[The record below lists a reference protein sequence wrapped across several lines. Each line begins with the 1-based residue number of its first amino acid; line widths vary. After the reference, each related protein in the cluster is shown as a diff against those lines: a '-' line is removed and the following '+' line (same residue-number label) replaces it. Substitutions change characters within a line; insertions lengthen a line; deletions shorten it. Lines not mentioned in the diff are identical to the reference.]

1 MPQIFTTFEEVQLQD
16 NGKIELRKEQLE
28 AIKAAKDRFKQKAG
42 NKFLWNAKMRF
53 GKTVCAL
60 QLAKELGYRRILIVT
75 HRPTVNR
82 EWMEAY
88 QERFADVMPQYSYGT
103 KSDTQSEGTDFNT
116 LKKRI
121 VETENSHFLFFA
133 SMQYLRRSNLVGGDN
148 NEQLKKDIM
157 TYDWDLVIVDEA
169 HEGTR
174 TELGQKVL
182 EYLEHKTT
190 LVKDEKDTRML
201 HLSGTP
207 FNLYEDFQNN
217 EIYTWDY
224 VDEQTAKN
232 TWPRDNKEKN
242 DQKEGKPNPY
252 AVLPHMNILTF
263 SLASVFDKYIEEG
276 GTFKFRD
283 FFRTKSGSDIL
294 EEERGKFVHEEE
306 VREFIAKLRGKDDDN
321 NFPFSNDEFR
331 KAFRHTLWI
340 VPGVKE
346 AKALKTLLKEDKVFR
361 NFEVVNVAGNNDD
374 ELKDSALDSVLTAIT
389 DQPDQTRTIT
399 LSCGRLTT
407 GTTVK
412 PWTAVLYLKG
422 SEDTKAATYMQTI
435 FRVQSPCF
443 IGNKMKT
450 ECYVFDFDYQR
461 TLKVVAETAKYST
474 IAKKASNQDEVKE
487 LTQDEL
493 DKKNMQAFL
502 DCCIVKPLVPFTEDG
517 AVMTEFNV
525 ESIFKRLESV
535 YVDRLV
541 TSGFNDKCL
550 YDMTELNKID
560 KAIIKKL
567 GDNGGI
573 ADHIK
578 EERGSTNVGEAIDAN
593 DLTEEQKKIIEENK
607 KKIREE
613 MERRRKEKW
622 DALTQEEQDEELN
635 KRARR
640 AMERKEFKARVANIR
655 GISLRIPLLMFG
667 GSDKDNAKTPLTV
680 DNFTQLIS
688 DESWKEF
695 MPKKITK
702 KDFDDIRKVFKAT
715 RFEEAGKKY
724 RALAKEADDMHI
736 EDRMERITTIHG
748 WFKNPDKETVLTPWN
763 VVNMHLHTAL
773 GGYSFFDPQD
783 YKSPVMKDVT
793 VKDENGNEVLDENG
807 NVRTESVEITVT
819 ERPAIRDGIT
829 NEVFGVYDKGKDA
842 IQTQILEINSK
853 TGLYPLY
860 MAYTLYRMQLEAYK
874 QESEKETTEERKL
887 YKDIDNLS
895 VEEEQATWDNVIKN
909 NIFVICNTKMAAQI
923 TFRTLMGFRDE
934 DKNQHHIKTTNLV
947 ERASKD
953 SKRAELIKELKSGKF
968 WGVTDKQ
975 MKFNA
980 IVGNPPYQ
988 GNSSAQL
995 YPLFYLL
1002 SIELGEIVTL
1012 IFPTGWQKPCAPTA
1026 KGLARMNKPEIKN
1039 DRQIVLIDNR
1049 HNVFPGI
1056 SGAAEINII
1065 LWKKGYN
1072 NCLEGSQQFYEEGEN
1087 AHVEYLVC
1095 DQSKSNKPEQLR
1107 ELSSLVKGKEKKFK
1121 QLQVSSRTPFGLES
1135 DAFKDVIKYGLPPIE
1150 DSEPKEDTDLKIYG
1164 SLNKQGAI
1172 RYVRRN
1178 YPLPKKHKSFDKY
1191 KVLIP
1196 CAWGNMSEEKNGY
1209 GGSFGEII
1217 IAKPYEICTKTYTVS
1232 GCFETKDSACK
1243 HAKYLLTRFA
1253 RGLLYLNK
1261 FGIQASHTAFI
1272 EVPSQTYSEEWWDLS
1287 IEEID
1292 KKLIEKYVDDPNEQ
1306 VKMFNFLKENIQTR
1320 KEEYIRN
1327 FK

>member
-1 MPQIFTTFEEVQLQD
+1 MPQIFTTFEEVQYQD

-28 AIKAAKDRFKQKAG
+28 AIKAAKDRFKQKSG
-42 NKFLWNAKMRF
+42 CKFLWNAKMRF

-75 HRPTVNR
+75 HRPTVNK
-82 EWMEAY
+82 EWLEAY
-88 QERFADVMPQYSYGT
+88 EERFSDVISQYSYGT
-103 KSDTQSEGTDFNT
+103 KSDTQSDGTDFYT
-116 LKKRI
+116 LKKKI
-121 VETENSHFLFFA
+121 NETVTSHFLFFA

-182 EYLEHKTT
+182 EYLEHKTN
-190 LVKDEKDTRML
+190 LAKDEKDTRML

-207 FNLYEDFQNN
+207 FNLYEDFKDN

-224 VDEQTAKN
+224 VDEQTAKK
-232 TWPRDNKEKN
+232 TWYDDPFHA
-242 DQKEGKPNPY
+242 GLPNPY

-263 SLASVFDKYIEEG
+263 SLASVFDKFKEES

-283 FFRTKSGSDIL
+283 FFRTKTGSDIP
-294 EEERGKFVHEEE
+294 EEERGKFVHEED

-331 KAFRHTLWI
+331 KSFRHTLWI

-346 AKALKTLLKEDKVFR
+346 ARALKNLLKEDKVFSKF
-361 NFEVVNVAGNNDD
+361 NVVNVAGNNDD

-399 LSCGRLTT
+399 LSCGKLTT

-474 IAKKASNQDEVKE
+474 IAKKVSNKDEVKE

-493 DKKNMQAFL
+493 DRKNMQAFL
-502 DCCIVKPLVPFTEDG
+502 NCCNVKPLVPFTEDG

-550 YDMTELNKID
+550 YDMSELNKID
-560 KAIIKKL
+560 KSIIDNI
-567 GDNGGI
+567 GDHGGA
-573 ADHIK
+573 ADHIEGDK
-578 EERGSTNVGEAIDAN
+578 RVKGVGDAIDVN
-593 DLTEEQKKIIEENK
+593 NLTEEQKKAIEETK
-607 KKIREE
+607 RKLRKE
-613 MERRRKEKW
+613 MEEKRKEKW
-622 DALTQEEQDEELN
+622 DALTQEEQDRILEE
-635 KRARR
+635 RARR
-640 AMERKEFKARVANIR
+640 AMERKEFKDRVSNIR

-667 GSDKDNAKTPLTV
+667 GADKGNNSKTPLTV
-680 DNFTQLIS
+680 NNFTKLIT
-688 DESWKEF
+688 DESWNEF
-695 MPKKITK
+695 MPKGITK
-702 KDFDDIRKVFKAT
+702 DDFNKIRKVFKAT

-724 RALAKEADDMHI
+724 RALAAEADDMHI
-736 EDRMERITTIHG
+736 DDRMERITTIHS

-783 YKSPVMKDVT
+783 YKSPVMKDIT
-793 VKDENGNEVLDENG
+793 VKDENGNVVFDENG
-807 NVRTESVEITVT
+807 NAKTESVEISVT
-819 ERPAIRDGIT
+819 EQPAHREGIT
-829 NEVFGVYDKGKDA
+829 NEVFGVYDPGKDA
-842 IQTQILEINSK
+842 ILTQILEINSK

-860 MAYTLYRMQLEAYK
+860 MAYNLYRLQMDAYIR
-874 QESEKETTEERKL
+874 EKA
-887 YKDIDNLS
+887 YDDIENLS

-923 TFRTLMGFRDE
+923 TYRTLMGFRDE
-934 DKNQHHIKTTNLV
+934 NKGQHHIKTTQLV
-947 ERASKD
+947 ERASKED
-953 SKRAELIKELKSGKF
+953 KRTELIKELKSGKF
-968 WGVTDKQ
+968 WGLKDKQ

-988 GNSSAQL
+988 QGDNNNPIYHLFIGIAKELQPSCISLITPSRWFAGGRRELTSFRNEMANDCHIRSMVNFINGKEVFPTSSTGSVNFFVWDKNYNGECAFTSTLYGKSKTTYRRLNEFININVVVGNNIAL
-995 YPLFYLL
+995 
-1002 SIELGEIVTL
+1002 EIVRKVMSKNEAK
-1012 IFPTGWQKPCAPTA
+1012 FSDNVKPY
-1026 KGLARMNKPEIKN
+1026 M
-1039 DRQIVLIDNR
+1039 
-1049 HNVFPGI
+1049 
-1056 SGAAEINII
+1056 
-1065 LWKKGYN
+1065 
-1072 NCLEGSQQFYEEGEN
+1072 
-1087 AHVEYLVC
+1087 
-1095 DQSKSNKPEQLR
+1095 
-1107 ELSSLVKGKEKKFK
+1107 
-1121 QLQVSSRTPFGLES
+1121 PFGLRSYERGQKIQSPDSVALYTS
-1135 DAFKDVIKYGLPPIE
+1135 DGIFYRERDEVPEGKEYI
-1150 DSEPKEDTDLKIYG
+1150 DSYKIMTSKLLAEHAGEPD
-1164 SLNKQGAI
+1164 
-1172 RYVRRN
+1172 
-1178 YPLPKKHKSFDKY
+1178 KSGRY
-1191 KVLIP
+1191 KVLSRTEIIKP
-1196 CAWGNMSEEKNGY
+1196 CTACTESYLILADSKDK
-1209 GGSFGEII
+1209 GEIENCFS
-1217 IAKPYEICTKTYTVS
+1217 YCT
-1232 GCFETKDSACK
+1232 TKFFRFLLLQAMSSINMTSDVFVFVPNQDFSRK
-1243 HAKYLLTRFA
+1243 WTDKDLYAKYELSEDEIST
-1253 RGLLYLNK
+1253 
-1261 FGIQASHTAFI
+1261 I
-1272 EVPSQTYSEEWWDLS
+1272 ES
-1287 IEEID
+1287 
-1292 KKLIEKYVDDPNEQ
+1292 LIKS
-1306 VKMFNFLKENIQTR
+1306 F
-1320 KEEYIRN
+1320 
-1327 FK
+1327 

>member
-1 MPQIFTTFEEVQLQD
+1 MPQIFTTFEEVQCQD
-16 NGKIELRKEQLE
+16 KGKIELRKEQLD
-28 AIKAAKDRFKQKAG
+28 AIKDAKNRFKQKAG

-75 HRPTVNR
+75 HRPTVNK
-82 EWMEAY
+82 EWLEAY
-88 QERFADVMPQYSYGT
+88 EERFSDVISQYSYGT
-103 KSDTQSEGTDFNT
+103 KSDTQSEGTDFYT
-116 LKKRI
+116 LKRKI
-121 VETENSHFLFFA
+121 SETKNSHFLFFA

-148 NEQLKKDIM
+148 KEQLKKDIM

-174 TELGQKVL
+174 TELGQRVL

-190 LVKDEKDTRML
+190 LSKDEKDTRML

-207 FNLYEDFQNN
+207 FNLYEDFKNN

-232 TWPRDNKEKN
+232 TWYDDPAH
-242 DQKEGKPNPY
+242 EGLPNPY

-263 SLASVFDKYIEEG
+263 SLASVFDKFIEEG

-283 FFRTKSGSDIL
+283 FFRTKTGSDIP
-294 EEERGKFVHEEE
+294 EDERGKFVHEEE

-346 AKALKTLLKEDKVFR
+346 AKALKKLLKQDKVFSK
-361 NFEVVNVAGNNDD
+361 FEVVNVAGNNDD
-374 ELKDSALDSVLTAIT
+374 ESKDSALDAVLSAIT

-399 LSCGRLTT
+399 LSCGKLTT

-443 IGNKMKT
+443 MGNKMKT

-474 IAKKASNQDEVKE
+474 IAKKASNKDEVKE

-493 DKKNMQAFL
+493 DKKNMKAFL
-502 DCCIVKPLVPFTEDG
+502 DCCNVKPLVPFTEDG

-560 KAIIKKL
+560 KSIIDNI
-567 GDNGGI
+567 GDNGGA
-573 ADHIK
+573 ADHIEGDK
-578 EERGSTNVGEAIDAN
+578 RVKGVGEAIDAN
-593 DLTEEQKKIIEENK
+593 NLTEEQKKAIEEAK
-607 KKIREE
+607 KKLRKE
-613 MERRRKEKW
+613 MEEKRKEKW
-622 DALTQEEQDEELN
+622 DALTQEEQDKILEE
-635 KRARR
+635 RARR
-640 AMERKEFKARVANIR
+640 AMERKEFKDRVSNIR

-667 GSDKDNAKTPLTV
+667 GADKGNTKTPLTV
-680 DNFTQLIS
+680 DNFTELIS
-688 DESWKEF
+688 DESWNEF
-695 MPKKITK
+695 MPKGISKNDFK
-702 KDFDDIRKVFKAT
+702 KIRKVFKAT

-724 RALAKEADDMHI
+724 RALAIEADDMHI
-736 EDRMERITTIHG
+736 DDRMDRITTIHS

-783 YKSPVMKDVT
+783 YKSPVMKEAP
-793 VKDENGNEVLDENG
+793 VKDDNG
-807 NVRTESVEITVT
+807 NVVLDDNGNVKTEPIEIAVT
-819 ERPAIRDGIT
+819 EQPAYREGIT
-829 NEVFGVYDKGKDA
+829 NEVFGTYDSGKDA
-842 IQTQILEINSK
+842 IQTRILEINSK

-860 MAYTLYRMQLEAYK
+860 MAYSLYRLQMDAYIR
-874 QESEKETTEERKL
+874 EKA
-887 YKDIDNLS
+887 YDDIDNLS
-895 VEEEQATWDNVIKN
+895 VDEEQATWDNVIKN

-923 TFRTLMGFRDE
+923 TFRTLMGFRNE
-934 DKNQHHIKTTNLV
+934 DKGQHHIKTTNLV

-953 SKRAELIKELKSGKF
+953 DKRAELITELKSSKF
-968 WGVTDKQ
+968 WGVTDET
-975 MKFNA
+975 MTFNA
-980 IVGNPPYQ
+980 VVGNPPYQ
-988 GNSSAQL
+988 GKSSAQL

-1002 SIELGEIVTL
+1002 STELGNNVSL

-1026 KGLARMNKPEIKN
+1026 KGLARMNKPEIKE
-1039 DRQIVLIDNR
+1039 DKQIVFIDVR

-1065 LWKKGYN
+1065 LWKKNSDNQLDGNQLIYTDGIN
-1072 NCLEGSQQFYEEGEN
+1072 PVETHLEWEQDKNDKPLEIRKLAE
-1087 AHVEYLVC
+1087 LVAKYPGF
-1095 DQSKSNKPEQLR
+1095 KSMKDIVSHRSPYGLDTDVFLKPE
-1107 ELSSLVKGKEKKFK
+1107 KYN
-1121 QLQVSSRTPFGLES
+1121 LQPIVDEQP
-1135 DAFKDVIKYGLPPIE
+1135 KYAN
-1150 DSEPKEDTDLKIYG
+1150 DLKVYG
-1164 SLNKQGAI
+1164 NLGRSTRTI
-1172 RYVRRN
+1172 RYIRRD
-1178 YPLPKKHKSFDKY
+1178 YKLPSKVEKAMLDTIERY
-1191 KVLIP
+1191 KIFFP
-1196 CAWGNMSEEKNGY
+1196 NAWGNMDEKSGL
-1209 GGSFGEII
+1209 GGSFSNII
-1217 IAKPYEICTKTYTVS
+1217 IASPFEICTQTYNVT
-1232 GCFETKDSACK
+1232 GCFDTKKHAEY

-1253 RGLLYLNK
+1253 RALLYANK
-1261 FGIQASHTAFI
+1261 SGRHASLDSFLAVPIQDFQ
-1272 EVPSQTYSEEWWDLS
+1272 EDWWDKS
-1287 IEEID
+1287 IEEIEHH
-1292 KKLIEKYVDDPNEQ
+1292 LFEKYHIPSTI
-1306 VKMFNFLKENIQTR
+1306 ENYVYKNVQKR
-1320 KEEYIRN
+1320 EEDYIIN
-1327 FK
+1327 YSNV

>member
-16 NGKIELRKEQLE
+16 NGRIELRKEQLE
-28 AIKAAKDRFKQKAG
+28 AIKEAKDHFKQKAG
-42 NKFLWNAKMRF
+42 YKFLWNAKMRF

-75 HRPTVNR
+75 HRPTVNK
-82 EWMEAY
+82 EWLEAY
-88 QERFADVMPQYSYGT
+88 EERFSDVIPQYSYGT
-103 KSDTQSEGTDFNT
+103 KSDTQSEGTDFYT

-121 VETENSHFLFFA
+121 VETETFHFLFFA

-148 NEQLKKDIM
+148 SEQLKKDIM

-190 LVKDEKDTRML
+190 LAKDEKDTRML

-207 FNLYEDFQNN
+207 FNLYEDFKDN
-217 EIYTWDY
+217 EIFTWDY

-232 TWPRDNKEKN
+232 TWPRDEKEKQ

-263 SLASVFDKYIEEG
+263 SLASVFDKFIEEG

-283 FFRTKSGSDIL
+283 FFRTKTGSNIP

-346 AKALKTLLKEDKVFR
+346 AKALKTLLMEDRVFR

-374 ELKDSALDSVLTAIT
+374 ELKDSALDSVLSAIT

-443 IGNKMKT
+443 IGNKMKK

-474 IAKKASNQDEVKE
+474 IAKKASNQEEEVKE

-502 DCCIVKPLVPFTEDG
+502 DCCNVKPLVPFTEDG
-517 AVMTEFNV
+517 AFMTEFNV
-525 ESIFKRLESV
+525 ESIFKRLEAV

-541 TSGFNDKCL
+541 TSGFNDNCL
-550 YDMTELNKID
+550 YDMVELNKID
-560 KAIIKKL
+560 KTLIEEIGK
-567 GDNGGI
+567 GGGA
-573 ADHIK
+573 ADHIP
-578 EERGSTNVGEAIDAN
+578 GEKRKNPGDAIDVN
-593 DLTEEQKKIIEENK
+593 NLTDEQKKEIEEIK
-607 KKIREE
+607 KKQRAELIKKQ
-613 MERRRKEKW
+613 KEKW
-622 DALTQEEQDEELN
+622 DSLTPEQQEEELN
-635 KRARR
+635 KRAQK
-640 AMERKEFKARVANIR
+640 AIQRKEFKNRVSNIR
-655 GISLRIPLLMFG
+655 GIALRIPLLMFG
-667 GSDKDNAKTPLTV
+667 GSDNPNSKGHLTV
-680 DNFTQLIS
+680 DKFTEQIT
-688 DESWKEF
+688 DESWAEF
-695 MPKKITK
+695 MPKDITK
-702 KDFDDIRKVFKAT
+702 DKFKEIRKVFKPT

-736 EDRMERITTIHG
+736 EDRMERITTIHS

-783 YKSPVMKDVT
+783 YKSPVMKEVA
-793 VKDENGNEVLDENG
+793 VKDENGQDICDEYG
-807 NVRTESVEITVT
+807 NVRTESVEISVT
-819 ERPAIRDGIT
+819 EQPAYREGIT
-829 NEVFGVYDKGKDA
+829 KEVFGVYDSGKDA
-842 IQTQILEINSK
+842 IQTHILEINSK

-860 MAYTLYRMQLEAYK
+860 MAYNLYRQQMDAYIR
-874 QESEKETTEERKL
+874 EKA
-887 YKDIDNLS
+887 YDDVDNLS

-923 TFRTLMGFRDE
+923 TYRTLMGFRDE
-934 DKNQHHIKTTNLV
+934 DKNPSHIKTTQLV
-947 ERASKD
+947 KLASKD
-953 SKRAELIKELKSGKF
+953 DSRKNLIKELLSCKF
-968 WGVTDKQ
+968 WGINGNE

>member
-1 MPQIFTTFEEVQLQD
+1 MPQIFTTFEEVQCQD
-16 NGKIELRKEQLE
+16 KGKIELRKEQLD
-28 AIKAAKDRFKQKAG
+28 AIKDAKNRFKQKAG

-75 HRPTVNR
+75 HRPTVNK
-82 EWMEAY
+82 EWLEAY
-88 QERFADVMPQYSYGT
+88 EERFSDVISQYSYGT
-103 KSDTQSEGTDFNT
+103 KSDTQSEGTDFYT
-116 LKKRI
+116 LKRKI
-121 VETENSHFLFFA
+121 SETKNSHFLFFA

-148 NEQLKKDIM
+148 KEQLKKDIM

-174 TELGQKVL
+174 TELGQRVL

-190 LVKDEKDTRML
+190 LSKDEKDTRML

-207 FNLYEDFQNN
+207 FNLYEDFKNN

-232 TWPRDNKEKN
+232 TWYDDPAH
-242 DQKEGKPNPY
+242 EGLPNPY

-263 SLASVFDKYIEEG
+263 SLASVFDKFIEEG

-283 FFRTKSGSDIL
+283 FFRTKTGSDIP
-294 EEERGKFVHEEE
+294 EDERGKFVHEEE

-346 AKALKTLLKEDKVFR
+346 AKALKKLLKQDKVFSK
-361 NFEVVNVAGNNDD
+361 FEVVNVAGNNDD
-374 ELKDSALDSVLTAIT
+374 ESKDSALDAVLSAIT

-399 LSCGRLTT
+399 LSCGKLTT

-443 IGNKMKT
+443 MGNKMKT

-474 IAKKASNQDEVKE
+474 IAKKASNKDEVKE

-493 DKKNMQAFL
+493 DKKNMKAFL
-502 DCCIVKPLVPFTEDG
+502 DCCNVKPLVPFTEDG

-560 KAIIKKL
+560 KSIIDNI
-567 GDNGGI
+567 GDNGGA
-573 ADHIK
+573 ADHIEGDK
-578 EERGSTNVGEAIDAN
+578 RVKGVGEAIDAN
-593 DLTEEQKKIIEENK
+593 NLTEEQKKAIEEAK
-607 KKIREE
+607 KKLRKE
-613 MERRRKEKW
+613 MEQKRKEKW
-622 DALTQEEQDEELN
+622 DALTQEEQDKILEE
-635 KRARR
+635 RARR
-640 AMERKEFKARVANIR
+640 AMERKEFKDRVSNIR

-667 GSDKDNAKTPLTV
+667 GADKGNTKTPLTV
-680 DNFTQLIS
+680 DNFTELIS
-688 DESWKEF
+688 DESWNEF
-695 MPKKITK
+695 MPKGISKNDFK
-702 KDFDDIRKVFKAT
+702 KIRKVFKAT

-724 RALAKEADDMHI
+724 RALAIEADDMHI
-736 EDRMERITTIHG
+736 DDRMDRITTIHS

-783 YKSPVMKDVT
+783 YKSPVMKEAP
-793 VKDENGNEVLDENG
+793 VKDDNG
-807 NVRTESVEITVT
+807 NVVLDDNGNVKTEPIEIAVT
-819 ERPAIRDGIT
+819 EQPAYRDGIT
-829 NEVFGVYDKGKDA
+829 NEVFGTYDSGKDA
-842 IQTQILEINSK
+842 IQTRILEINSK

-860 MAYTLYRMQLEAYK
+860 MAYNLYRLQMDAYIR
-874 QESEKETTEERKL
+874 EKA
-887 YKDIDNLS
+887 YDDIDNLS
-895 VEEEQATWDNVIKN
+895 VDEEQATWDNVIKN

-923 TFRTLMGFRDE
+923 TFRTLMGFRNE
-934 DKNQHHIKTTNLV
+934 DKGQHHIKTTNLV
-947 ERASKD
+947 ERASND
-953 SKRAELIKELKSGKF
+953 KERTFLVENLKSGTF
-968 WGVTDKQ
+968 WDLDIET
-975 MKFNA
+975 MNFNA
-980 IVGNPPYQ
+980 VVGNPPYQ
-988 GNSSAQL
+988 GSARVQL
-995 YPLFYLL
+995 YPTFYQLA
-1002 SIELGEIVTL
+1002 IQLGDIATL

-1026 KGLARMNKPEIKN
+1026 KGLYKMNNPETKA
-1039 DRQIVLIDNR
+1039 DKQIVFLDNR

-1056 SGAAEINII
+1056 SGANEINII
-1065 LWKKGYN
+1065 LWKHGFDNGYDGKQLLLTDGEAPQLVQLQWIQTN
-1072 NCLEGSQQFYEEGEN
+1072 EGKPVEIQAAAEAVKQVEGDNFKSVSDIVSAKDPFGIPTDLFTKPTKYGKSPSDFKEEKQTESDIRIFGGIDHKRAERY
-1087 AHVEYLVC
+1087 VSS
-1095 DQSKSNKPEQLR
+1095 DFSMKSN
-1107 ELSSLVKGKEKKFK
+1107 
-1121 QLQVSSRTPFGLES
+1121 
-1135 DAFKDVIKYGLPPIE
+1135 
-1150 DSEPKEDTDLKIYG
+1150 DSI
-1164 SLNKQGAI
+1164 S
-1172 RYVRRN
+1172 
-1178 YPLPKKHKSFDKY
+1178 KY
-1191 KVLIP
+1191 KVFVP
-1196 CAWGNMSEEKNGY
+1196 WAWGNMDENAGL
-1209 GGSFGEII
+1209 GGAYADII
-1217 IAKPYEICTKTYTVS
+1217 IAEKNDVCSMTYNTCGQYEDYDTAK
-1232 GCFETKDSACK
+1232 KQ
-1243 HAKYLLTRFA
+1243 AKYMMTTFF
-1253 RGLLYLNK
+1253 RGLLFNSK
-1261 FGIQASHTAFI
+1261 DVKTSSKTA
-1272 EVPSQTYSEEWWDLS
+1272 YSSIPVQSFEEEWWNES
-1287 IEEID
+1287 IEIID
-1292 KKLIEKYVDDPNEQ
+1292 KKLFEKYGILELY
-1306 VKMFNFLKENIQTR
+1306 KFFKGNIQF
-1320 KEEYIRN
+1320 KNEANIDN

>member
-1 MPQIFTTFEEVQLQD
+1 MPQIFTTFEEVQCQD

-75 HRPTVNR
+75 HRPPVNK
-82 EWMEAY
+82 EWLEAY
-88 QERFADVMPQYSYGT
+88 EERFSDVISQYNYGT
-103 KSDTQSEGTDFNT
+103 KSDTQSEGTDFYT
-116 LKKRI
+116 LKRKI
-121 VETENSHFLFFA
+121 TETETSHFLFFA

-190 LVKDEKDTRML
+190 LAKDEKDTRML

-207 FNLYEDFQNN
+207 FNLYEDFKNN

-232 TWPRDNKEKN
+232 TWYDDPFHA
-242 DQKEGKPNPY
+242 GMPNPY

-263 SLASVFDKYIEEG
+263 DLSSVFDKFLEG
-276 GTFKFRD
+276 TGQNKVFKFKD
-283 FFRTKSGSDIL
+283 FFRTKTGSDIPA
-294 EEERGKFVHEEE
+294 EERGKFVHEDD

-321 NFPFSNDEFR
+321 NFPFSNEDFR

-346 AKALKTLLKEDKVFR
+346 AKALKALLKEDKVFGAVKGGKPV
-361 NFEVVNVAGNNDD
+361 FEIVNVAGNNDD
-374 ELKDSALDSVLTAIT
+374 ESKDSALDAVLSAIT

-399 LSCGRLTT
+399 LSCGKLTT
-407 GTTVK
+407 GTTIK

-474 IAKKASNQDEVKE
+474 IAKKASNNDDVEE

-493 DKKNMQAFL
+493 DKKNMKAFL
-502 DCCIVKPLVPFTEDG
+502 DCCNVKPLVPFTEDG

-560 KAIIKKL
+560 KSIIDNI
-567 GDNGGI
+567 GDHGGA
-573 ADHIK
+573 ADHIEGDK
-578 EERGSTNVGEAIDAN
+578 RVKGVGDAIDAN
-593 DLTEEQKKIIEENK
+593 NLTEEQKKAIEEAK
-607 KKIREE
+607 KKLRKE
-613 MERRRKEKW
+613 MEEKRKEKW
-622 DALTQEEQDEELN
+622 DALTQEEQDRILEE
-635 KRARR
+635 RARK
-640 AMERKEFKARVANIR
+640 AMERKEFKDRVSNIR

-667 GSDKDNAKTPLTV
+667 GADKGNTKTPLTV
-680 DNFTQLIS
+680 DNFTKLIT
-688 DESWKEF
+688 DESWNEF
-695 MPKKITK
+695 MPKEITK
-702 KDFDDIRKVFKAT
+702 EDFNKIRKVFKAT

-724 RALAKEADDMHI
+724 RALAIEADDMHI
-736 EDRMERITTIHG
+736 DDRMERITTIHS

-783 YKSPVMKDVT
+783 YKSPVMKDAP
-793 VKDENGNEVLDENG
+793 VKDDNGNVVLDENG
-807 NVRTESVEITVT
+807 NVKTEPVETSIT
-819 ERPAIRDGIT
+819 EQPAYREGIT
-829 NEVFGVYDKGKDA
+829 DEVFGKYDCGKDA
-842 IQTQILEINSK
+842 IQTRILEINSK

-860 MAYTLYRMQLEAYK
+860 MAYNLYRLQMDAYIR
-874 QESEKETTEERKL
+874 EKA
-887 YKDIDNLS
+887 YDDIENLS
-895 VEEEQATWDNVIKN
+895 VAEEQATWDNVIKN

-934 DKNQHHIKTTNLV
+934 DKGQHHIKTTNLV
-947 ERASKD
+947 ERASNDKD
-953 SKRAELIKELKSGKF
+953 RTILVENLKSGTF
-968 WGVTDKQ
+968 WGLDIDT
-975 MKFNA
+975 MNFNA
-980 IVGNPPYQ
+980 VVGNPPYQ
-988 GNSSAQL
+988 GSARVQL
-995 YPLFYLL
+995 YPTFYQLA
-1002 SIELGEIVTL
+1002 IQLGDIATL

-1026 KGLARMNKPEIKN
+1026 KGLFKMNNPETKA
-1039 DRQIVLIDNR
+1039 DKQIVFLDNR

-1056 SGAAEINII
+1056 SGASEINII
-1065 LWKKGYN
+1065 LWKRGYDN
-1072 NCLEGSQQFYEEGEN
+1072 GYDGKQLLYTDGEN
-1087 AHVEYLVC
+1087 P
-1095 DQSKSNKPEQLR
+1095 QS
-1107 ELSSLVKGKEKKFK
+1107 V
-1121 QLQVSSRTPFGLES
+1121 QLQWIQTNEGKPIEIQAAAEAVKEVEGDNFKSVSDIVSAKDPFGIPTDLFTKPTKYGKTASDFKEEKQAEDDIRIFGGIDHKRAERYVSSDFS
-1135 DAFKDVIKYGLPPIE
+1135 MKDNDNV
-1150 DSEPKEDTDLKIYG
+1150 S
-1164 SLNKQGAI
+1164 
-1172 RYVRRN
+1172 
-1178 YPLPKKHKSFDKY
+1178 KY
-1191 KVLIP
+1191 KVFVP
-1196 CAWGNMSEEKNGY
+1196 WAWGNMDENAGL
-1209 GGSFGEII
+1209 GGAYADII
-1217 IAKPYEICTKTYTVS
+1217 IAEKNDVCSMTYNTCGQYDDYETAK
-1232 GCFETKDSACK
+1232 KQ
-1243 HAKYLLTRFA
+1243 AKYMMTTFF
-1253 RGLLYLNK
+1253 RGLLFNSK
-1261 FGIQASHTAFI
+1261 DVKTSSKTAYSSI
-1272 EVPSQTYSEEWWDLS
+1272 PVQTFAEEWWNES
-1287 IEEID
+1287 IEDID
-1292 KKLIEKYVDDPNEQ
+1292 KKLFEKYGISELY
-1306 VKMFNFLKENIQTR
+1306 KFFKENIQFKNETN
-1320 KEEYIRN
+1320 IDN

>member
-1 MPQIFTTFEEVQLQD
+1 MPQIFTTFEEVQCQD

-28 AIKAAKDRFKQKAG
+28 AIKEAKDRFKQKAG

-75 HRPTVNR
+75 HRPTVNK
-82 EWMEAY
+82 EWLEAY
-88 QERFADVMPQYSYGT
+88 EERFSDVISQYSYGT
-103 KSDTQSEGTDFNT
+103 KSDTQSEGTDFYT
-116 LKKRI
+116 LKKKI
-121 VETENSHFLFFA
+121 VETSTSHFLFFA

-182 EYLEHKTT
+182 EYLEHKTN
-190 LVKDEKDTRML
+190 LAPGEKDTRML

-207 FNLYEDFQNN
+207 FNLYDDFNNN

-224 VDEQTAKN
+224 VDEQTAKK
-232 TWPRDNKEKN
+232 TWYDDPFHA
-242 DQKEGKPNPY
+242 GLPNPY

-263 SLASVFDKYIEEG
+263 DLSSVFDKFIEESE
-276 GTFKFRD
+276 TVKLFKFRE
-283 FFRTKSGSDIL
+283 FFRTKTGSDIP

-321 NFPFSNDEFR
+321 NFPFSNEEFR

-346 AKALKTLLKEDKVFR
+346 AKALKALLKEDKVFGAVKGGKPV
-361 NFEVVNVAGNNDD
+361 FDIVNVAGNNDD
-374 ELKDSALDSVLTAIT
+374 ELKDSALDSVLAAIT

-399 LSCGRLTT
+399 LSCGKLTT

-474 IAKKASNQDEVKE
+474 IAKKASNKDEVKE

-502 DCCIVKPLVPFTEDG
+502 DCCNVKPLVPFTEDG

-560 KAIIKKL
+560 KSIIDAI
-567 GDNGGI
+567 GDHGGA
-573 ADHIK
+573 ADHIEGEK
-578 EERGSTNVGEAIDAN
+578 RVKGVGEAIDAN
-593 DLTEEQKKIIEENK
+593 NLTEEQKKAIEEAK
-607 KKIREE
+607 KKLRKE
-613 MERRRKEKW
+613 MEEKRKEKW
-622 DALTQEEQDEELN
+622 DALTQEEQDRILEE
-635 KRARR
+635 RARK
-640 AMERKEFKARVANIR
+640 AMERKEFKDRVSNIR

-667 GSDKDNAKTPLTV
+667 GADKGNTKTPLTV
-680 DNFTQLIS
+680 DNFTKLIT

-695 MPKKITK
+695 MPKEITK
-702 KDFDDIRKVFKAT
+702 DDFNKIRKVFKAT

-724 RALAKEADDMHI
+724 RALAIEADDMHI
-736 EDRMERITTIHG
+736 DDRMERITTIHS

-783 YKSPVMKDVT
+783 YKSPVMKDVA
-793 VKDENGNEVLDENG
+793 VKDESGNEVCDENGNLE
-807 NVRTESVEITVT
+807 TESIEILVSEQPTCR
-819 ERPAIRDGIT
+819 EGIT
-829 NEVFGVYDKGKDA
+829 NKVFGDYDAGKDA
-842 IQTQILEINSK
+842 INTRILEINSK

-874 QESEKETTEERKL
+874 QVDEKESSEKRKL
-887 YKDIDNLS
+887 FKDIDNLS
-895 VEEEQATWDNVIKN
+895 IKEEQAIWDTVIKN
-909 NIFVICNTKMAAQI
+909 NIYVICNTKMAAQI

-934 DKNQHHIKTTNLV
+934 DKGQHHIKTTNLV
-947 ERASKD
+947 ERALD
-953 SKRAELIKELKSGKF
+953 DATRNELIAELRSGEFWSLKDN
-968 WGVTDKQ
+968 T
-975 MKFNA
+975 MNFNA

-988 GNSSAQL
+988 QGDNNNPIYHLFIGIAKELNPSCISLITPSRWFAGGRRELTSFRNEMANDTRIRSMVNFINGKEVFPTSSTGSVNFFVWDRDYCGDCSFTSILYGNSKTTIRRLNEFIDINVVVGNNIALDIIRKVMAKNEPKFSDN
-995 YPLFYLL
+995 
-1002 SIELGEIVTL
+1002 V
-1012 IFPTGWQKPCAPTA
+1012 KPY
-1026 KGLARMNKPEIKN
+1026 M
-1039 DRQIVLIDNR
+1039 
-1049 HNVFPGI
+1049 
-1056 SGAAEINII
+1056 
-1065 LWKKGYN
+1065 
-1072 NCLEGSQQFYEEGEN
+1072 
-1087 AHVEYLVC
+1087 
-1095 DQSKSNKPEQLR
+1095 
-1107 ELSSLVKGKEKKFK
+1107 
-1121 QLQVSSRTPFGLES
+1121 PFGLRSYERGQKVQAPNSIALYTS
-1135 DAFKDVIKYGLPPIE
+1135 DGVFYRDRNEIPEGDDYI
-1150 DSEPKEDTDLKIYG
+1150 DSYKILTSKLLAEHAGEPD
-1164 SLNKQGAI
+1164 
-1172 RYVRRN
+1172 
-1178 YPLPKKHKSFDKY
+1178 KSGRY
-1191 KVLIP
+1191 KVL
-1196 CAWGNMSEEKNGY
+1196 SRT
-1209 GGSFGEII
+1209 EII
-1217 IAKPYEICTKTYTVS
+1217 KPCTACTESYLILADSKDKIEIENCFSYCATKFFRFLLLQAMSSINMTSDVFVFVPNQDFSKAWTD
-1232 GCFETKDSACK
+1232 KDLYS
-1243 HAKYLLTRFA
+1243 KY
-1253 RGLLYLNK
+1253 
-1261 FGIQASHTAFI
+1261 
-1272 EVPSQTYSEEWWDLS
+1272 DLKKD
-1287 IEEID
+1287 EID
-1292 KKLIEKYVDDPNEQ
+1292 TIESLIKP
-1306 VKMFNFLKENIQTR
+1306 F
-1320 KEEYIRN
+1320 
-1327 FK
+1327 

>member
-1 MPQIFTTFEEVQLQD
+1 MPQIFTTFEEVQRQD
-16 NGKIELRKEQLE
+16 NGRIELRKEQLE

-75 HRPTVNR
+75 HRPAVNK
-82 EWMEAY
+82 EWLEAY
-88 QERFADVMPQYSYGT
+88 EERFADVIQQYSYGT
-103 KSDTQSEGTDFNT
+103 KSDTQSEGTDFYT
-116 LKKRI
+116 LKNWI
-121 VETENSHFLFFA
+121 AETEVSHFLFFA
-133 SMQYLRRSNLVGGDN
+133 SMQYLRRSTLVGGDN
-148 NEQLKKDIM
+148 DEQLKKDIM

-190 LVKDEKDTRML
+190 LAQDEKDTRML

-207 FNLYEDFQNN
+207 FNLYEDFEDN

-224 VDEQTAKN
+224 VDEQTAKK
-232 TWPRDNKEKN
+232 TWYDDPFHA
-242 DQKEGKPNPY
+242 GLPNPY

-263 SLASVFDKYIEEG
+263 SLASVFDKFKEEG

-283 FFRTKSGSDIL
+283 FFRTKTGSDIP
-294 EEERGKFVHEEE
+294 EEERGKFVHEDD
-306 VREFIAKLRGKDDDN
+306 VREFIAKLRGKDDNN

-331 KAFRHTLWI
+331 KSFRHTLWI

-346 AKALKTLLKEDKVFR
+346 AKALKALLKEDKVFGAVKGGR
-361 NFEVVNVAGNNDD
+361 PVFEIVNVAGNNDD
-374 ELKDSALDSVLTAIT
+374 ELKDSALDSVLAAIT
-389 DQPDQTRTIT
+389 EQPDQTRTIT
-399 LSCGRLTT
+399 LSCGKLTT

-474 IAKKASNQDEVKE
+474 IAKKASNKDDVTE

-502 DCCIVKPLVPFTEDG
+502 DCCNVKPLVPFTEDG

-560 KAIIKKL
+560 KKIIDDI
-567 GDNGGI
+567 GEGGGG
-573 ADHIK
+573 ADHIPGEK
-578 EERGSTNVGEAIDAN
+578 RVRGVGHAIDAN
-593 DLTEEQKKIIEENK
+593 NLTEEQKKAIEEAK
-607 KKIREE
+607 RKLRAE
-613 MERRRKEKW
+613 MEKKSKEKW
-622 DALTQEEQDEELN
+622 DALTQEEQDRILEE
-635 KRARR
+635 RARK
-640 AMERKEFKARVANIR
+640 AMERKEFKDRVSNIR

-667 GSDKDNAKTPLTV
+667 GADKGNTKTPLTV
-680 DNFTQLIS
+680 DNFTRLIT

-695 MPKKITK
+695 MPKGLTK
-702 KDFDDIRKVFKAT
+702 DDFNKIRKVFKAT

-724 RALAKEADDMHI
+724 RALAKEADNMHI
-736 EDRMERITTIHG
+736 DERMARITTIHS

-783 YKSPVMKDVT
+783 YKSPVMKDVA
-793 VKDENGNEVLDENG
+793 VKDENGNEVYDENG
-807 NVRTESVEITVT
+807 NLRKESVEISVT
-819 ERPAIRDGIT
+819 EKPAYREGIT
-829 NEVFGVYDKGKDA
+829 REVFGVYDSGKDA
-842 IQTQILEINSK
+842 IQTRILEINSK

-860 MAYTLYRMQLEAYK
+860 MAYYLYRLQMDAYIR
-874 QESEKETTEERKL
+874 ENV
-887 YKDIDNLS
+887 YDDVDNLS

-923 TFRTLMGFRDE
+923 TFRTLMGFRNE
-934 DKNQHHIKTTNLV
+934 DKGQHHIKTT
-947 ERASKD
+947 
-953 SKRAELIKELKSGKF
+953 ELIKQASNDKDRATLVANLKSGKF
-968 WGVTDKQ
+968 WGITNEN
-975 MKFNA
+975 MFFNA

-988 GNSSAQL
+988 GSARVQL
-995 YPLFYLL
+995 YPTFYQLA
-1002 SIELGEIVTL
+1002 IQLGKIVTL

-1026 KGLARMNKPEIKN
+1026 KGLFKMNNPETKA
-1039 DRQIVLIDNR
+1039 DKQIVYLDNR

-1056 SGAAEINII
+1056 SGANEINII
-1065 LWKKGYN
+1065 LWKKGYDN
-1072 NCLEGSQQFYEEGEN
+1072 GYDGKQLVLSDGEN
-1087 AHVEYLVC
+1087 PQLIQLNWV
-1095 DQSKSNKPEQLR
+1095 QSNDGKPLQIQEAAEAVKNFEGDRFKS
-1107 ELSSLVKGKEKKFK
+1107 
-1121 QLQVSSRTPFGLES
+1121 VSDIISAKDPFG
-1135 DAFKDVIKYGLPPIE
+1135 IP
-1150 DSEPKEDTDLKIYG
+1150 TDLFTKPTKY
-1164 SLNKQGAI
+1164 NKTIADFRVEKQDQKDIRIFGGIEHKRAE
-1172 RYVRRN
+1172 RYVN
-1178 YPLPKKHKSFDKY
+1178 SDFPMKENPTIGKY
-1191 KVLIP
+1191 KVFVP
-1196 CAWGNMSEEKNGY
+1196 WAWGNMDEKAGL
-1209 GGSFGEII
+1209 GGAYADII
-1217 IAKPYEICTKTYTVS
+1217 IAERNDVCSMTYNTCGQYDDYE
-1232 GCFETKDSACK
+1232 SAK
-1243 HAKYLLTRFA
+1243 KQAKYMMTTFF
-1253 RGLLYLNK
+1253 RGLLFNSKDVKTSSKAAYSSIP
-1261 FGIQASHTAFI
+1261 IQNFL
-1272 EVPSQTYSEEWWDLS
+1272 EEWWDDT
-1287 IEEID
+1287 ID
-1292 KKLIEKYVDDPNEQ
+1292 VIDQKLFEKYGISELYTYFRD
-1306 VKMFNFLKENIQTR
+1306 NIQI
-1320 KEEYIRN
+1320 KDESNIVNFRN
-1327 FK
+1327 

>member
-1 MPQIFTTFEEVQLQD
+1 MPQIFTTFEEVQCQD
-16 NGKIELRKEQLE
+16 NGKIELRKEQLQ
-28 AIKAAKDRFKQKAG
+28 AIKEAKDRFKQKAG

-75 HRPTVNR
+75 HRPTVNK
-82 EWMEAY
+82 EWLEAY
-88 QERFADVMPQYSYGT
+88 EERFSDVISQYNYGT
-103 KSDTQSEGTDFNT
+103 KSDTQSEGTDFYT
-116 LKKRI
+116 LKRKI
-121 VETENSHFLFFA
+121 TETETSHFLFFA

-190 LVKDEKDTRML
+190 LAKDEKDTRML

-207 FNLYEDFQNN
+207 FNLYEDFKNN

-232 TWPRDNKEKN
+232 TWYDDPFHA
-242 DQKEGKPNPY
+242 GMPNPY

-263 SLASVFDKYIEEG
+263 DLSSVFDKFLEG
-276 GTFKFRD
+276 TGQNKVFKFKD
-283 FFRTKSGSDIL
+283 FFRTKTGSDIPA
-294 EEERGKFVHEEE
+294 EERGKFVHEDD

-321 NFPFSNDEFR
+321 NFPFSNEDFR

-346 AKALKTLLKEDKVFR
+346 AKALKALLKEDKVFGAVKGGKPV
-361 NFEVVNVAGNNDD
+361 FEIVNVAGNNDD
-374 ELKDSALDSVLTAIT
+374 ESKDSALDAVLSAIT

-399 LSCGRLTT
+399 LSCGKLTT
-407 GTTVK
+407 GTTIK

-474 IAKKASNQDEVKE
+474 IAKKASNNDDVEE

-493 DKKNMQAFL
+493 DKKNMKAFL
-502 DCCIVKPLVPFTEDG
+502 DCCNVKPLVPFTEDG

-560 KAIIKKL
+560 KSIIDNI
-567 GDNGGI
+567 GDHGGA
-573 ADHIK
+573 ADHIEGDK
-578 EERGSTNVGEAIDAN
+578 RVKGVGDAIDAN
-593 DLTEEQKKIIEENK
+593 NLTEEQKKAIEEAK
-607 KKIREE
+607 KKLRKE
-613 MERRRKEKW
+613 MEEKRKEKW
-622 DALTQEEQDEELN
+622 DALTQEEQDRILEE
-635 KRARR
+635 RARK
-640 AMERKEFKARVANIR
+640 AMERKEFKDRVSNIR

-667 GSDKDNAKTPLTV
+667 GADKGNTKTPLTV
-680 DNFTQLIS
+680 DNFTKLIT
-688 DESWKEF
+688 DESWNEF
-695 MPKKITK
+695 MPKEITK
-702 KDFDDIRKVFKAT
+702 EDFNKIRKVFKAT

-724 RALAKEADDMHI
+724 RALAIEADDMHI
-736 EDRMERITTIHG
+736 DDRMERITTIHS

-783 YKSPVMKDVT
+783 YKSPVMKDAP
-793 VKDENGNEVLDENG
+793 VKDDNGNVVLDENG
-807 NVRTESVEITVT
+807 NVKTEPVETSVT
-819 ERPAIRDGIT
+819 EQPAYREGIT
-829 NEVFGVYDKGKDA
+829 DEVFGKYDCGKDA
-842 IQTQILEINSK
+842 IQTRILEINSK

-860 MAYTLYRMQLEAYK
+860 MAYNLYRLQMDAYIR
-874 QESEKETTEERKL
+874 EKA
-887 YKDIDNLS
+887 YDDIENLS
-895 VEEEQATWDNVIKN
+895 VAEEQATWDNVIKN

-934 DKNQHHIKTTNLV
+934 DKGQHHIKTTNLV

-953 SKRAELIKELKSGKF
+953 DKRAELITELKSGKF
-968 WGVTDKQ
+968 WGVTDEI
-975 MKFNA
+975 MTFNA
-980 IVGNPPYQ
+980 VVGNPPYQ

-1002 SIELGEIVTL
+1002 SIELGNIVSL

-1039 DRQIVLIDNR
+1039 DKQIVFIDVR

-1065 LWKKGYN
+1065 LWKRDSDNKLAGMQKLLVDGAN
-1072 NCLEGSQQFYEEGEN
+1072 EQNVL
-1087 AHVEYLVC
+1087 LVC
-1095 DQSKSNKPEQLR
+1095 DQAESDKPLELR
-1107 ELSSLVKGKEKKFK
+1107 TLSEYVKAYGNFK
-1121 QLQVSSRTPFGLES
+1121 CVEVSSRTPFGLES
-1135 DAFKDVIKYGLPPIE
+1135 DAFKDVVKYGLSPIE
-1150 DSEPKEDTDLKIYG
+1150 DEVRKEQTDIKIYG
-1164 SLNKQGAI
+1164 SLNKRNAV
-1172 RYVRRN
+1172 RFVRRD
-1178 YPLPKKHKSFDKY
+1178 YKFPKLHPSFDKF

-1196 CAWGNMSEEKNGY
+1196 CAWGNMSEDKNGF
-1209 GGSFGEII
+1209 GGSYGEII
-1217 IAKPYEICTKTYTVS
+1217 IGKKYEVCTKTYTVS
-1232 GCFETKDSACK
+1232 GCFDSEEDAYK

-1261 FGIQASHTAFI
+1261 FGIQASHTAFV
-1272 EVPSQTYSEEWWDLS
+1272 EVPEQSYDEEWWNLS

-1292 KKLIEKYVDDPNEQ
+1292 QKLIEKYVEDKDEQ
-1306 VKMFNFLKENIQTR
+1306 TRLFNFLSNNIQTR
-1320 KEEYIRN
+1320 TELNIRRDKE
-1327 FK
+1327 

>member
-1 MPQIFTTFEEVQLQD
+1 MPQIFTTFEEVQCQD
-16 NGKIELRKEQLE
+16 KGKIELRKEQLD
-28 AIKAAKDRFKQKAG
+28 AIKDAKNRFKQKAG

-75 HRPTVNR
+75 HRPTVNK
-82 EWMEAY
+82 EWLEAY
-88 QERFADVMPQYSYGT
+88 EERFSDVISQYSYGT
-103 KSDTQSEGTDFNT
+103 KSDTQSEGTDFYT
-116 LKKRI
+116 LKRKI
-121 VETENSHFLFFA
+121 SETKNSHFLFFA

-148 NEQLKKDIM
+148 KEQLKKDIM

-174 TELGQKVL
+174 TELGQRVL

-190 LVKDEKDTRML
+190 LSKDEKDTRML

-207 FNLYEDFQNN
+207 FNLYEDFKNN

-232 TWPRDNKEKN
+232 TWYDDPAH
-242 DQKEGKPNPY
+242 EGLPNPY

-263 SLASVFDKYIEEG
+263 SLASVFDKFIEEG

-283 FFRTKSGSDIL
+283 FFRTKTGSDIP
-294 EEERGKFVHEEE
+294 EDERGKFVHEEE

-346 AKALKTLLKEDKVFR
+346 AKALKKLLKQDKVFSK
-361 NFEVVNVAGNNDD
+361 FEVVNVAGNNDD
-374 ELKDSALDSVLTAIT
+374 ESKDSALDAVLSAIT

-399 LSCGRLTT
+399 LSCGKLTT

-443 IGNKMKT
+443 MGNKMKT

-474 IAKKASNQDEVKE
+474 IAKKASNKDEVKE

-493 DKKNMQAFL
+493 DKKNMKAFL
-502 DCCIVKPLVPFTEDG
+502 DCCNVKPLVPFTEDG

-560 KAIIKKL
+560 KSIIDNI
-567 GDNGGI
+567 GDNGGA
-573 ADHIK
+573 ADHIEGDK
-578 EERGSTNVGEAIDAN
+578 RVKGVGEAIDAN
-593 DLTEEQKKIIEENK
+593 NLTEEQKKAIEEAK
-607 KKIREE
+607 KKLRKE
-613 MERRRKEKW
+613 MEEKRKEKW
-622 DALTQEEQDEELN
+622 DALTQEEQDKILEE
-635 KRARR
+635 RARR
-640 AMERKEFKARVANIR
+640 AMERKEFKDRVSNIR

-667 GSDKDNAKTPLTV
+667 GADKGNTKTPLTV
-680 DNFTQLIS
+680 DNFTELIS
-688 DESWKEF
+688 DESWNEF
-695 MPKKITK
+695 MPKGISKNDFK
-702 KDFDDIRKVFKAT
+702 KIRKVFKAT

-724 RALAKEADDMHI
+724 RALAIEADDMHI
-736 EDRMERITTIHG
+736 DDRMDRITTIHS

-783 YKSPVMKDVT
+783 YKSPVMKEAP
-793 VKDENGNEVLDENG
+793 VKDDNG
-807 NVRTESVEITVT
+807 NVVLDDNGNVKTEPIEIAVT
-819 ERPAIRDGIT
+819 EQPAYRDGIT
-829 NEVFGVYDKGKDA
+829 NEVFGTYDSGKDA
-842 IQTQILEINSK
+842 IQTRILEINSK

-860 MAYTLYRMQLEAYK
+860 MAYSLYRLQMDAYIR
-874 QESEKETTEERKL
+874 EKA
-887 YKDIDNLS
+887 YDDIDNLS
-895 VEEEQATWDNVIKN
+895 VDEEQATWDNVIKN

-923 TFRTLMGFRDE
+923 TFRTLMGFRNE
-934 DKNQHHIKTTNLV
+934 DKGQHHIKTTNLV
-947 ERASKD
+947 ERASND
-953 SKRAELIKELKSGKF
+953 KERTFLVENLKSGTF
-968 WGVTDKQ
+968 WDLDIET
-975 MKFNA
+975 MNFNA
-980 IVGNPPYQ
+980 VVGNPPYQ
-988 GNSSAQL
+988 GSARVQL
-995 YPLFYLL
+995 YPTFYQLA
-1002 SIELGEIVTL
+1002 IQLGDIATL

-1026 KGLARMNKPEIKN
+1026 KGLYKMNNPETKA
-1039 DRQIVLIDNR
+1039 DKQIVFLDNR

-1056 SGAAEINII
+1056 SGANEINII
-1065 LWKKGYN
+1065 LWKHGFDNGYDGKQLLLTDGEAPQLVQLQWIQTN
-1072 NCLEGSQQFYEEGEN
+1072 EGKPVEIQAAAEAVKQVEGDNFKSVSDIVSAKDPFGIPTDLFTKPTKYGKSPSDFKEEKQTESDIRIFGGIDHKRAERY
-1087 AHVEYLVC
+1087 VSS
-1095 DQSKSNKPEQLR
+1095 DFSMKSN
-1107 ELSSLVKGKEKKFK
+1107 
-1121 QLQVSSRTPFGLES
+1121 
-1135 DAFKDVIKYGLPPIE
+1135 
-1150 DSEPKEDTDLKIYG
+1150 DSI
-1164 SLNKQGAI
+1164 S
-1172 RYVRRN
+1172 
-1178 YPLPKKHKSFDKY
+1178 KY
-1191 KVLIP
+1191 KVFVP
-1196 CAWGNMSEEKNGY
+1196 WAWGNMDENAGL
-1209 GGSFGEII
+1209 GGAYADII
-1217 IAKPYEICTKTYTVS
+1217 IAEKNDVCSMTYNTCGQYEDYDTAK
-1232 GCFETKDSACK
+1232 KQ
-1243 HAKYLLTRFA
+1243 AKYMMTTFF
-1253 RGLLYLNK
+1253 RGLLFNSK
-1261 FGIQASHTAFI
+1261 DVKTSSKTA
-1272 EVPSQTYSEEWWDLS
+1272 YSSIPVQSFEEEWWNES
-1287 IEEID
+1287 IEIID
-1292 KKLIEKYVDDPNEQ
+1292 KKLFEKYGILELY
-1306 VKMFNFLKENIQTR
+1306 KFFKGNIQF
-1320 KEEYIRN
+1320 KNEANIDN

>member
-1 MPQIFTTFEEVQLQD
+1 MAQILTTFEEVEYQN

-75 HRPTVNR
+75 HRPTVNK
-82 EWMEAY
+82 EWLEAY
-88 QERFADVMPQYSYGT
+88 EERFSDVISLYSYGT
-103 KSDTQSEGTDFNT
+103 KSDTQSEGTDFYT
-116 LKKRI
+116 LKKKTA
-121 VETENSHFLFFA
+121 ETETFHFLFFA

-182 EYLEHKTT
+182 EYLEHKTN
-190 LVKDEKDTRML
+190 LAKDEKDTRML

-207 FNLYEDFQNN
+207 FNLYDDFHDN

-232 TWPRDNKEKN
+232 TWYDDPLHS
-242 DQKEGKPNPY
+242 GLTNPY

-263 SLASVFDKYIEEG
+263 SLASVFDKFIEEG

-283 FFRTKSGSDIL
+283 FFRTKTGSDIP
-294 EEERGKFVHEEE
+294 EDERGKFVHEED
-306 VREFIAKLRGKDDDN
+306 VREFIAKLRGKDDNN

-346 AKALKTLLKEDKVFR
+346 AKALKALLKEDKVFCKF
-361 NFEVVNVAGNNDD
+361 NVVNVAGNNDD
-374 ELKDSALDSVLTAIT
+374 ELKDSALDSVLAAIT

-399 LSCGRLTT
+399 LSCGKLTT

-474 IAKKASNQDEVKE
+474 IAKKSSNKDEVKE

-502 DCCIVKPLVPFTEDG
+502 DCCNVKPLVPFTEDG

-550 YDMTELNKID
+550 YDMTELNKIE
-560 KAIIKKL
+560 KSIIDNI
-567 GDNGGI
+567 GDHGGA
-573 ADHIK
+573 ADHIEGDK
-578 EERGSTNVGEAIDAN
+578 RVKGVGEAIDAN
-593 DLTEEQKKIIEENK
+593 NLTEEQKQALEEAK
-607 KKIREE
+607 KKLRKE
-613 MERRRKEKW
+613 MEEKRKEKW
-622 DALTQEEQDEELN
+622 EALTQEEQDKILEE
-635 KRARR
+635 RARK
-640 AMERKEFKARVANIR
+640 AMERKEFKDRVSNIR

-667 GSDKDNAKTPLTV
+667 GADKGNAKTPLTV
-680 DNFTQLIS
+680 DNFTKLIT
-688 DESWKEF
+688 DESWSEF
-695 MPKKITK
+695 MPKEISKEDFNKIK
-702 KDFDDIRKVFKAT
+702 KVFKAT

-724 RALAKEADDMHI
+724 RALAIEADDMHI
-736 EDRMERITTIHG
+736 DDRMERITTIHS

-773 GGYSFFDPQD
+773 GGYSFFDPRD
-783 YKSPVMKDVT
+783 YKSPIIKDV
-793 VKDENGNEVLDENG
+793 VLKDENGNDVIDENG
-807 NVRTESVEITVT
+807 NVRTESVGVLVT
-819 ERPAIRDGIT
+819 EQLTCQEGLTD
-829 NEVFGVYDKGKDA
+829 EVFGAYDSGKDKVL
-842 IQTQILEINSK
+842 TQILEINSK

-860 MAYTLYRMQLEAYK
+860 MAYNLYRLQMDAYIR
-874 QESEKETTEERKL
+874 EEV
-887 YKDIDNLS
+887 YDDVENLS
-895 VEEEQATWDNVIKN
+895 IDEEHATWDDIIKK

-923 TFRTLMGFRDE
+923 TYRTLMGFRKE
-934 DKNQHHIKTTNLV
+934 GEIEHHIKTTKLV

-953 SKRAELIKELKSGKF
+953 SERTELIKELKSGEF
-968 WGVTDKQ
+968 WGITDKQ

-980 IVGNPPYQ
+980 VVGNPPYQ
-988 GNSSAQL
+988 GNARVQL
-995 YPLFYLL
+995 YPTFYQLA
-1002 SIELGEIVTL
+1002 IQLGEIVTL

-1026 KGLARMNKPEIKN
+1026 KGLFKMNNPETKA
-1039 DRQIVLIDNR
+1039 DKQIVFIDNR

-1056 SGAAEINII
+1056 SGANEINII
-1065 LWKKGYN
+1065 LWKKGYDNGYDGKQLILTDGN
-1072 NCLEGSQQFYEEGEN
+1072 NPNIVQLQWIQSNDGKPIQIQEAVQSVKDFEGEN
-1087 AHVEYLVC
+1087 FISVSDIVSAKDPFGIPTDLFTKPTKYN
-1095 DQSKSNKPEQLR
+1095 KSI
-1107 ELSSLVKGKEKKFK
+1107 SDFKEEK
-1121 QLQVSSRTPFGLES
+1121 QYDSDIRIFGGIDHKRAERYVSSDFPMKANPTIG
-1135 DAFKDVIKYGLPPIE
+1135 
-1150 DSEPKEDTDLKIYG
+1150 
-1164 SLNKQGAI
+1164 
-1172 RYVRRN
+1172 
-1178 YPLPKKHKSFDKY
+1178 KY
-1191 KVLIP
+1191 KIFVP
-1196 CAWGNMSEEKNGY
+1196 WAWGNMDEKAGL
-1209 GGSFGEII
+1209 GGAYADII
-1217 IAKPYEICTKTYTVS
+1217 IAERNDVCSMTYNTCGLYENY
-1232 GCFETKDSACK
+1232 DSAK
-1243 HAKYLLTRFA
+1243 KQAKYMMTTFF
-1253 RGLLYLNK
+1253 RGLLYNSK
-1261 FGIQASHTAFI
+1261 DVKTSSKSAYSSIPVQDF
-1272 EVPSQTYSEEWWDLS
+1272 SEEWWNDS
-1287 IEEID
+1287 IDVID
-1292 KKLIEKYVDDPNEQ
+1292 QKLFEKYGILNLYQFFKD
-1306 VKMFNFLKENIQTR
+1306 NIQN
-1320 KEEYIRN
+1320 RN
-1327 FK
+1327 ESNIDNYK

>member
-1 MPQIFTTFEEVQLQD
+1 MPQIFTTFEEVQCQE
-16 NGKIELRKEQLE
+16 NGRIELRKEQLE
-28 AIKAAKDRFKQKAG
+28 AIKEAKDRFKQKAG

-75 HRPTVNR
+75 HRPTVNK
-82 EWMEAY
+82 EWLEAY
-88 QERFADVMPQYSYGT
+88 EERFSDVISQYSYGT
-103 KSDTQSEGTDFNT
+103 KSDTQSEGTDFYT
-116 LKKRI
+116 LKKKI
-121 VETENSHFLFFA
+121 TETETSHFLFFA

-190 LVKDEKDTRML
+190 LAQDEKDTRML

-207 FNLYEDFQNN
+207 FNLYEDFKNN

-232 TWPRDNKEKN
+232 TWPRDEKEKQ

-263 SLASVFDKYIEEG
+263 SLASVFDKFIEEG
-276 GTFKFRD
+276 GTFKFRE
-283 FFRTKSGSDIL
+283 FFRTKTGSDIPD
-294 EEERGKFVHEEE
+294 EERGKFVHEDN

-346 AKALKTLLKEDKVFR
+346 AKALKKLLKEDKVFSK
-361 NFEVVNVAGNNDD
+361 FDVVNVAGNNDD
-374 ELKDSALDSVLTAIT
+374 ELKDSALDSVLAAIT

-399 LSCGRLTT
+399 LSCGKLTT

-474 IAKKASNQDEVKE
+474 IAKKASNKDEVKE

-502 DCCIVKPLVPFTEDG
+502 DCCNVKPLVPFTEDG

-560 KAIIKKL
+560 KSIIDNI
-567 GDNGGI
+567 GDHGGA
-573 ADHIK
+573 ADHIEGDK
-578 EERGSTNVGEAIDAN
+578 RKKGVGEAIDAN
-593 DLTEEQKKIIEENK
+593 NLTEEQKKALEEAK
-607 KKIREE
+607 KALRKE
-613 MERRRKEKW
+613 MEEKRKEKW
-622 DALTQEEQDEELN
+622 DALTKEEQEKILEE
-635 KRARR
+635 RARR
-640 AMERKEFKARVANIR
+640 AMERKEFKDRVSNIR

-667 GSDKDNAKTPLTV
+667 GADKGNTKTPLTV
-680 DNFTQLIS
+680 DNFTKLIT
-688 DESWKEF
+688 DESWNEF
-695 MPKKITK
+695 MPKEISKE
-702 KDFDDIRKVFKAT
+702 DFNKIRKVFKAT

-724 RALAKEADDMHI
+724 RALAIEADDMHI
-736 EDRMERITTIHG
+736 DDRMERITTIHS

-783 YKSPVMKDVT
+783 YKSPVMKDVA
-793 VKDENGNEVLDENG
+793 VKDEKGNEVFDENG
-807 NVRTESVEITVT
+807 NVKTESIEISVT
-819 ERPAIRDGIT
+819 EQPARREGIT
-829 NEVFGVYDKGKDA
+829 HEVFGVYDSGKDA

-860 MAYTLYRMQLEAYK
+860 MAYNLYRLQMEAYIR
-874 QESEKETTEERKL
+874 EKA
-887 YKDIDNLS
+887 YDDIENLS

-923 TFRTLMGFRDE
+923 TYRTLMGFRDE
-934 DKNQHHIKTTNLV
+934 EKGQHHIKTT
-947 ERASKD
+947 
-953 SKRAELIKELKSGKF
+953 ELIKQASNDNDRTALIASLKSGKF
-968 WGVTDKQ
+968 WGINIEN
-975 MKFNA
+975 MNFNA

-988 GNSSAQL
+988 GSARVQL
-995 YPLFYLL
+995 YPTFYQLA
-1002 SIELGEIVTL
+1002 IQLGKIVTL

-1026 KGLARMNKPEIKN
+1026 KGLFKMNNPETKA
-1039 DRQIVLIDNR
+1039 DKQIVFIDNR

-1056 SGAAEINII
+1056 SGASEINIV
-1065 LWKKGYN
+1065 LWKKGYDN
-1072 NCLEGSQQFYEEGEN
+1072 GYDGKQLVFTDGEKPQHIQLQWIQSNDGKPIQIQEAAESVKDFEGEN
-1087 AHVEYLVC
+1087 F
-1095 DQSKSNKPEQLR
+1095 KSISSIVSAKDPFGIPTDLFTKPTKYNKTT
-1107 ELSSLVKGKEKKFK
+1107 SDFKEEK
-1121 QLQVSSRTPFGLES
+1121 QNNDDIRIFGGIEHKRAERYVSSDFPM
-1135 DAFKDVIKYGLPPIE
+1135 KDNPTIG
-1150 DSEPKEDTDLKIYG
+1150 
-1164 SLNKQGAI
+1164 
-1172 RYVRRN
+1172 
-1178 YPLPKKHKSFDKY
+1178 KY
-1191 KVLIP
+1191 KVFVP
-1196 CAWGNMSEEKNGY
+1196 WAWGNMDEKAGL
-1209 GGSFGEII
+1209 GGAYADII
-1217 IAKPYEICTKTYTVS
+1217 IAERNDVCSMTYNTCGLYEDY
-1232 GCFETKDSACK
+1232 ETARKQ
-1243 HAKYLLTRFA
+1243 AKYMMTTFF
-1253 RGLLYLNK
+1253 RGLLYNSK
-1261 FGIQASHTAFI
+1261 DVKTSSKTAYSSIPIQDF
-1272 EVPSQTYSEEWWDLS
+1272 SEEWWNDS
-1287 IEEID
+1287 VEVID
-1292 KKLIEKYVDDPNEQ
+1292 QKLFEKYGILELYAFFRD
-1306 VKMFNFLKENIQTR
+1306 NIQ
-1320 KEEYIRN
+1320 IRDESNIDN

>member
-1 MPQIFTTFEEVQLQD
+1 MPQIFTTFEEVQCQD
-16 NGKIELRKEQLE
+16 KGKIELRKEQLD
-28 AIKAAKDRFKQKAG
+28 AIKDAKNRFKQKAG

-75 HRPTVNR
+75 HRPTVNK
-82 EWMEAY
+82 EWLEAY
-88 QERFADVMPQYSYGT
+88 EERFSDVISQYSYGT
-103 KSDTQSEGTDFNT
+103 KSDTQSEGTDFYT
-116 LKKRI
+116 LKRKI
-121 VETENSHFLFFA
+121 SETKNSHFLFFA

-148 NEQLKKDIM
+148 KEQLKKDIM

-174 TELGQKVL
+174 TELGQRVL

-190 LVKDEKDTRML
+190 LSKDEKDTRML

-207 FNLYEDFQNN
+207 FNLYEDFKNN

-232 TWPRDNKEKN
+232 TWYDDPAH
-242 DQKEGKPNPY
+242 EGLPNPY

-263 SLASVFDKYIEEG
+263 SLASVFDKFIEEG

-283 FFRTKSGSDIL
+283 FFRTKTGSDIP
-294 EEERGKFVHEEE
+294 EDERGKFVHEEE

-346 AKALKTLLKEDKVFR
+346 AKALKKLLKQDKVFS

-374 ELKDSALDSVLTAIT
+374 ESKDSALDAVLSAIT

-399 LSCGRLTT
+399 LSCGKLTT

-443 IGNKMKT
+443 MGNKMKT

-474 IAKKASNQDEVKE
+474 IAKKASNKDEVKE

-493 DKKNMQAFL
+493 DKKNMKAFL
-502 DCCIVKPLVPFTEDG
+502 DCCNVKPLVPFTEDG

-560 KAIIKKL
+560 KSIIDNI
-567 GDNGGI
+567 GDNGGA
-573 ADHIK
+573 ADHIEGDK
-578 EERGSTNVGEAIDAN
+578 RVKGVGEAIDAN
-593 DLTEEQKKIIEENK
+593 NLTEEQKKAIEEAK
-607 KKIREE
+607 KKLRKE
-613 MERRRKEKW
+613 MEEKRKEKW
-622 DALTQEEQDEELN
+622 DALTQEEQDKILEE
-635 KRARR
+635 RARR
-640 AMERKEFKARVANIR
+640 AMERKEFKDRVSNIR

-667 GSDKDNAKTPLTV
+667 GADKGNTKTPLTV
-680 DNFTQLIS
+680 DNFTELIS
-688 DESWKEF
+688 DESWNEF
-695 MPKKITK
+695 MPKGISKNDFK
-702 KDFDDIRKVFKAT
+702 KIRKVFKAT

-724 RALAKEADDMHI
+724 RALAIEADDMHI
-736 EDRMERITTIHG
+736 DDRMDRITTIHS

-783 YKSPVMKDVT
+783 YKSPVMKEAP
-793 VKDENGNEVLDENG
+793 VKDDNG
-807 NVRTESVEITVT
+807 NVVLDDNGNVKTEPIEIAVT
-819 ERPAIRDGIT
+819 EQPAYRDGIT
-829 NEVFGVYDKGKDA
+829 NEVFGTYDSGKDA
-842 IQTQILEINSK
+842 IQTRILEINSK

-860 MAYTLYRMQLEAYK
+860 MAYNLYRLQMDAYIR
-874 QESEKETTEERKL
+874 EKA
-887 YKDIDNLS
+887 YDDIDNLS
-895 VEEEQATWDNVIKN
+895 VDEEQATWDNVIKN

-923 TFRTLMGFRDE
+923 TFRTLMGFRNE
-934 DKNQHHIKTTNLV
+934 DKGQHHIKTTNLV
-947 ERASKD
+947 ERAPND
-953 SKRAELIKELKSGKF
+953 KERTFLVENLKSGTF
-968 WGVTDKQ
+968 WDLDIET
-975 MKFNA
+975 MNFNA
-980 IVGNPPYQ
+980 VVGNPPYQ
-988 GNSSAQL
+988 GSARVQL
-995 YPLFYLL
+995 YPTFYQLA
-1002 SIELGEIVTL
+1002 IQLGDIATL

-1026 KGLARMNKPEIKN
+1026 KGLYKMNNPETKA
-1039 DRQIVLIDNR
+1039 DKQIVFLDNR

-1056 SGAAEINII
+1056 SGANEINII
-1065 LWKKGYN
+1065 LWKHGFDNGYDGKQLLLTDGEAPQLVQLQWIQTN
-1072 NCLEGSQQFYEEGEN
+1072 EGKPVEIQAAAEAVKQVEGDNFKSVSDIVSAKDPFGIPTDLFTKPTKYGKSPSDFKEEKQTESDIRIFGGIDHKRAERY
-1087 AHVEYLVC
+1087 VSS
-1095 DQSKSNKPEQLR
+1095 DFSMKSN
-1107 ELSSLVKGKEKKFK
+1107 
-1121 QLQVSSRTPFGLES
+1121 
-1135 DAFKDVIKYGLPPIE
+1135 
-1150 DSEPKEDTDLKIYG
+1150 DSI
-1164 SLNKQGAI
+1164 S
-1172 RYVRRN
+1172 
-1178 YPLPKKHKSFDKY
+1178 KY
-1191 KVLIP
+1191 KVFVP
-1196 CAWGNMSEEKNGY
+1196 WAWGNMDENAGL
-1209 GGSFGEII
+1209 GGAYADII
-1217 IAKPYEICTKTYTVS
+1217 IAEKNDVCSMTYNTCGQYEDYDTAK
-1232 GCFETKDSACK
+1232 KQ
-1243 HAKYLLTRFA
+1243 AKYMMTTFF
-1253 RGLLYLNK
+1253 RGLLFNSK
-1261 FGIQASHTAFI
+1261 DVKTSSKTA
-1272 EVPSQTYSEEWWDLS
+1272 YSSIPVQSFEEEWWNES
-1287 IEEID
+1287 IEIID
-1292 KKLIEKYVDDPNEQ
+1292 KKLFEKYGILELY
-1306 VKMFNFLKENIQTR
+1306 KFFKGNIQF
-1320 KEEYIRN
+1320 KNEANIDN

>member
-1 MPQIFTTFEEVQLQD
+1 MPQIFTTFEEVQCQD
-16 NGKIELRKEQLE
+16 NGRIELRKEQLE

-75 HRPTVNR
+75 HRPTVNK
-82 EWMEAY
+82 EWLEAY
-88 QERFADVMPQYSYGT
+88 EERFSDVISQYSYGT
-103 KSDTQSEGTDFNT
+103 KSDTQSEGTDFYT
-116 LKKRI
+116 LKKKI
-121 VETENSHFLFFA
+121 AETEASHFLFFA

-190 LVKDEKDTRML
+190 LAKDEKDTRML

-207 FNLYEDFQNN
+207 FNLYEDFKDN

-232 TWPRDNKEKN
+232 TWYDDPFHK
-242 DQKEGKPNPY
+242 GLPNPY

-263 SLASVFDKYIEEG
+263 SLSSVFDTFIEEG
-276 GTFKFRD
+276 GSFKFRD
-283 FFRTKSGSDIL
+283 FFRTKTGSDIP
-294 EEERGKFVHEEE
+294 EDERGKFLHEED
-306 VREFIAKLRGKDDDN
+306 VRKFIAKLRGKDDDN

-331 KAFRHTLWI
+331 KSFRHTLWI

-346 AKALKTLLKEDKVFR
+346 AKALKKLLKEDKVFSK
-361 NFEVVNVAGNNDD
+361 FEVVNVAGNNDD
-374 ELKDSALDSVLTAIT
+374 ELKDSALDSVLAAIT

-474 IAKKASNQDEVKE
+474 IAKKASNQNELKE

-502 DCCIVKPLVPFTEDG
+502 NCCNVKPLVPFTEDG
-517 AVMTEFNV
+517 ATMTEFNV
-525 ESIFKRLESV
+525 ESIFKRLEAV

-560 KAIIKKL
+560 KDFIDRLREKGAA
-567 GDNGGI
+567 
-573 ADHIK
+573 ADHI
-578 EERGSTNVGEAIDAN
+578 EG
-593 DLTEEQKKIIEENK
+593 
-607 KKIREE
+607 
-613 MERRRKEKW
+613 ERRRKGEKAI
-622 DALTQEEQDEELN
+622 DVNHLTED
-635 KRARR
+635 
-640 AMERKEFKARVANIR
+640 RKKLEKEEFKKRISDIR

-667 GSDKDNAKTPLTV
+667 GADKGNTKTPLTV
-680 DNFTQLIS
+680 DNFTKLIT
-688 DESWKEF
+688 DESWNEF
-695 MPKKITK
+695 MPKKIS
-702 KDFDDIRKVFKAT
+702 KDDFNKIRKVFKAT

-724 RALAKEADDMHI
+724 RALAIEADDMHI
-736 EDRMERITTIHG
+736 DDRMERITTIHS
-748 WFKNPDKETVLTPWN
+748 WFKNPDKETVLTPWP

-783 YKSPVMKDVT
+783 YKSPVMKDVI
-793 VKDENGNEVLDENG
+793 VKDENGREVLDENG
-807 NVRTESVEITVT
+807 NVRTESVEISVT
-819 ERPAIRDGIT
+819 EQPAYRKGIT
-829 NEVFGVYDKGKDA
+829 NNVFGVYDSGKDA

-860 MAYTLYRMQLEAYK
+860 MAYNLYRLQMDAYIR
-874 QESEKETTEERKL
+874 EKAYDDVE
-887 YKDIDNLS
+887 NLS
-895 VEEEQATWDNVIKN
+895 VEEEQATWDNVIRN

-934 DKNQHHIKTTNLV
+934 DKGQHHIKTTQLV
-947 ERASKD
+947 
-953 SKRAELIKELKSGKF
+953 KRALEDDSRKELINELRSGEF
-968 WGVTDKQ
+968 WGIKDIT
-975 MKFNA
+975 MNFNA

-988 GNSSAQL
+988 MSDKGDAASDAAAPIYQHFVEIAKALEPNYISIIMPSKWMVGGRSELDSFRENMKADTHIQL
-995 YPLFYLL
+995 
-1002 SIELGEIVTL
+1002 IVDYEDDRR
-1012 IFPTGWQKPCAPTA
+1012 IFPTAHNDGGICFFLWNKNKNSCKLDYKFYPISGDEVSGTTLSNKYTKYVIRDSNILRILDKIGSDSEKMSLIVSKTQPFGIRKDVF
-1026 KGLARMNKPEIKN
+1026 NKPEKYKN
-1039 DRQIVLIDNR
+1039 AKLSDRPFDGSVKIFGV
-1049 HNVFPGI
+1049 
-1056 SGAAEINII
+1056 
-1065 LWKKGYN
+1065 KGYKGGAKRT
-1072 NCLEGSQQFYEEGEN
+1072 EGYI
-1087 AHVEYLVC
+1087 
-1095 DQSKSNKPEQLR
+1095 
-1107 ELSSLVKGKEKKFK
+1107 
-1121 QLQVSSRTPFGLES
+1121 T
-1135 DAFKDVIKYGLPPIE
+1135 KDIINDKY
-1150 DSEPKEDTDLKIYG
+1150 S
-1164 SLNKQGAI
+1164 AI
-1172 RYVRRN
+1172 
-1178 YPLPKKHKSFDKY
+1178 DKY
-1191 KVLIP
+1191 KLFFTTSYSSN
-1196 CAWGNMSEEKNGY
+1196 AK
-1209 GGSFGEII
+1209 
-1217 IAKPYEICTKTYTVS
+1217 IAPEPIKGFPNEICT
-1232 GCFETKDSACK
+1232 ETFLLVGPFNNKAEMENCY
-1243 HAKYLLTRFA
+1243 KYMHTTFFRF
-1253 RGLLYLNK
+1253 LLYYGHGTMQVNSDVFSYIPKLD
-1261 FGIQASHTAFI
+1261 F
-1272 EVPSQTYSEEWWDLS
+1272 SETWDD
-1287 IEEID
+1287 E
-1292 KKLIEKYVDDPNEQ
+1292 KLFNEFDINDEKDISLIKSV
-1306 VKMFNFLKENIQTR
+1306 MKE
-1320 KEEYIRN
+1320 
-1327 FK
+1327 

>member
-1 MPQIFTTFEEVQLQD
+1 MPQIFTTFEEVQCQD

-28 AIKAAKDRFKQKAG
+28 AIKEAKDRFKQKAG

-75 HRPTVNR
+75 HRPTVNK
-82 EWMEAY
+82 EWLEAY
-88 QERFADVMPQYSYGT
+88 EERFSDVISLYNYGT
-103 KSDTQSEGTDFNT
+103 KSDTQSEGTDFYT
-116 LKKRI
+116 LKKKI
-121 VETENSHFLFFA
+121 TETENSHFLFFA
-133 SMQYLRRSNLVGGDN
+133 SMQYLRRSDLVGGDN

-182 EYLEHKTT
+182 EYLEHKAS
-190 LVKDEKDTRML
+190 LAKDEKDTRML

-207 FNLYEDFQNN
+207 FNLYEDFKNN

-224 VDEQTAKN
+224 VDEQTAKK
-232 TWPRDNKEKN
+232 TWYDDPFHA
-242 DQKEGKPNPY
+242 GLPNPY

-263 SLASVFDKYIEEG
+263 SLASVFDKFKEESG
-276 GTFKFRD
+276 IFKFRD
-283 FFRTKSGSDIL
+283 FFRTKTGSDIS
-294 EEERGKFVHEEE
+294 EDERGKFVHEEE

-346 AKALKTLLKEDKVFR
+346 AKALKKLLKEDKVFSK
-361 NFEVVNVAGNNDD
+361 FEVVNVAGNNDD
-374 ELKDSALDSVLTAIT
+374 ELKDSALDSVLAAIT

-474 IAKKASNQDEVKE
+474 IAKKASDKDEVKE

-502 DCCIVKPLVPFTEDG
+502 DCCNVKPLVPFTEDG

-560 KAIIKKL
+560 KSIIDNI
-567 GDNGGI
+567 GDHGGA
-573 ADHIK
+573 ADHIEGDK
-578 EERGSTNVGEAIDAN
+578 RVKGVGEAIDAN
-593 DLTEEQKKIIEENK
+593 NLTEEQKRALEEAK
-607 KKIREE
+607 RKLRKE
-613 MERRRKEKW
+613 MEEKRKEKW
-622 DALTQEEQDEELN
+622 DALTQEEQDKILEE
-635 KRARR
+635 RARR
-640 AMERKEFKARVANIR
+640 AMERKEFKDRVSNIR

-667 GSDKDNAKTPLTV
+667 GADKGNTKTPLTV
-680 DNFTQLIS
+680 DNFTKLIS
-688 DESWKEF
+688 DESWNEF
-695 MPKKITK
+695 MPKEISKE
-702 KDFDDIRKVFKAT
+702 DFNKIRKVFKAT

-724 RALAKEADDMHI
+724 RALAIEADDMHI
-736 EDRMERITTIHG
+736 DDRMERITTIHS

-763 VVNMHLHTAL
+763 VVNLHLHTAL
-773 GGYSFFDPQD
+773 GGYSFFDPLD
-783 YKSPVMKDVT
+783 YKSPVMKDET
-793 VKDENGNEVLDENG
+793 VKDENGNDAIDENG
-807 NVRTESVEITVT
+807 NVRTESVEISVT
-819 ERPAIRDGIT
+819 EQPAYRDRIT
-829 NEVFGVYDKGKDA
+829 NEVFGVYDAGKDA
-842 IQTQILEINSK
+842 IQTRILEINSK

-860 MAYTLYRMQLEAYK
+860 MAYNLYRLQMEAYIR
-874 QESEKETTEERKL
+874 ERV
-887 YKDIDNLS
+887 YDDVDNLS
-895 VEEEQATWDNVIKN
+895 VKEEQATWDNVIKN

-934 DKNQHHIKTTNLV
+934 DKCPHHIRTT
-947 ERASKD
+947 
-953 SKRAELIKELKSGKF
+953 ELIKQASNDNDRSALVEKLKTGKF
-968 WGVTDKQ
+968 WGLDNKN
-975 MKFNA
+975 MNFNA

-988 GNSSAQL
+988 GSARVQL
-995 YPLFYLL
+995 YPTFYQLA
-1002 SIELGEIVTL
+1002 IQLGEIVTL

-1026 KGLARMNKPEIKN
+1026 KGLFKMNNPETKA
-1039 DRQIVLIDNR
+1039 DKQIVYLDNR

-1056 SGAAEINII
+1056 SGANEINII
-1065 LWKKGYN
+1065 LWKKGYDNGYDGKQLVLTDGENPQYIQLQWIQSN
-1072 NCLEGSQQFYEEGEN
+1072 NGKPLQIQEAAEAVKNFEGESFN
-1087 AHVEYLVC
+1087 SV
-1095 DQSKSNKPEQLR
+1095 SNI
-1107 ELSSLVKGKEKKFK
+1107 
-1121 QLQVSSRTPFGLES
+1121 VSAKDPFG
-1135 DAFKDVIKYGLPPIE
+1135 IP
-1150 DSEPKEDTDLKIYG
+1150 TDLFTKPTKY
-1164 SLNKQGAI
+1164 NKTDADFREEKTNQNDIRIFGGIEHKRAE
-1172 RYVRRN
+1172 RYVASDFPMKDN
-1178 YPLPKKHKSFDKY
+1178 PTLGKY
-1191 KVLIP
+1191 KVFVP
-1196 CAWGNMSEEKNGY
+1196 WAWGNMDEKAGL
-1209 GGSFGEII
+1209 GGAFADII
-1217 IAKPYEICTKTYTVS
+1217 IAERNDVCSMTYNTCGQYDDYE
-1232 GCFETKDSACK
+1232 SAK
-1243 HAKYLLTRFA
+1243 KQAKYMMTTFF
-1253 RGLLYLNK
+1253 RGLLYNSK
-1261 FGIQASHTAFI
+1261 DVKTSSKTAYSSIPIQDF
-1272 EVPSQTYSEEWWDLS
+1272 SEDWWNDS
-1287 IEEID
+1287 IDVID
-1292 KKLIEKYVDDPNEQ
+1292 KKLFEKYGISELFPYFRD
-1306 VKMFNFLKENIQTR
+1306 NIQI
-1320 KEEYIRN
+1320 KDESNIDNIR
-1327 FK
+1327 

>member
-1 MPQIFTTFEEVQLQD
+1 MPQIFTTFEEVQCQD
-16 NGKIELRKEQLE
+16 KGKIELRKEQLD
-28 AIKAAKDRFKQKAG
+28 AIKDAKNRFKQKAG

-75 HRPTVNR
+75 HRPTVNK
-82 EWMEAY
+82 EWLEAY
-88 QERFADVMPQYSYGT
+88 EERFSDVISQYSYGT
-103 KSDTQSEGTDFNT
+103 KSDTQSEGTDFYT
-116 LKKRI
+116 LKRKI
-121 VETENSHFLFFA
+121 SETKNSHFLFFA

-148 NEQLKKDIM
+148 KEQLKKDIM

-174 TELGQKVL
+174 TELGQRVL

-190 LVKDEKDTRML
+190 LSKDEKDTRML

-207 FNLYEDFQNN
+207 FNLYEDFKNN

-232 TWPRDNKEKN
+232 TWYDDPAH
-242 DQKEGKPNPY
+242 EGLPNPY

-263 SLASVFDKYIEEG
+263 SLASVFDKFIEEG

-283 FFRTKSGSDIL
+283 FFRTKTGSDIP
-294 EEERGKFVHEEE
+294 EDERGKFVHEEE

-346 AKALKTLLKEDKVFR
+346 AKALKKLLKQDKVFSR
-361 NFEVVNVAGNNDD
+361 FEVVNVAGNNDD
-374 ELKDSALDSVLTAIT
+374 ESKDSALDAVLSAIT

-399 LSCGRLTT
+399 LSCGKLTT

-443 IGNKMKT
+443 MGNKMKT

-474 IAKKASNQDEVKE
+474 IAKKASNKDEVKE

-493 DKKNMQAFL
+493 DKKNMKAFL
-502 DCCIVKPLVPFTEDG
+502 DCCNVKPLVPFTEDG

-560 KAIIKKL
+560 KSIIDNI
-567 GDNGGI
+567 GDNGGA
-573 ADHIK
+573 ADHIEGDK
-578 EERGSTNVGEAIDAN
+578 RVKGVGEAIDAN
-593 DLTEEQKKIIEENK
+593 NLTEEQKKAIEEAK
-607 KKIREE
+607 KKLRKE
-613 MERRRKEKW
+613 MEEKRKEKW
-622 DALTQEEQDEELN
+622 DALTQEEQDKILEE
-635 KRARR
+635 RARR
-640 AMERKEFKARVANIR
+640 AMERKEFKDRVSNIR

-667 GSDKDNAKTPLTV
+667 GADKGNTKTPLTV
-680 DNFTQLIS
+680 DNFTELIS
-688 DESWKEF
+688 DESWNEF
-695 MPKKITK
+695 MPKGISKNDFK
-702 KDFDDIRKVFKAT
+702 KIRKVFKAT

-724 RALAKEADDMHI
+724 RALAIEADDMHI
-736 EDRMERITTIHG
+736 DDRMDRITTIHS

-783 YKSPVMKDVT
+783 YKSPVMKEAP
-793 VKDENGNEVLDENG
+793 VKDDNG
-807 NVRTESVEITVT
+807 NVVLDDNGNVKTEPIEIAVT
-819 ERPAIRDGIT
+819 EQPAYRDGIT
-829 NEVFGVYDKGKDA
+829 NEVFGTYDSGKDA
-842 IQTQILEINSK
+842 IQTRILEINSK

-860 MAYTLYRMQLEAYK
+860 MAYSLYRLQMDAYIR
-874 QESEKETTEERKL
+874 EKA
-887 YKDIDNLS
+887 YDDIDNLS
-895 VEEEQATWDNVIKN
+895 VDEEQATWDNVIKN

-923 TFRTLMGFRDE
+923 TFRTLMGFRNE
-934 DKNQHHIKTTNLV
+934 DKGQHHIKTTNLV
-947 ERASKD
+947 ERASND
-953 SKRAELIKELKSGKF
+953 KERTFLVENLKSGTF
-968 WGVTDKQ
+968 WDLDIET
-975 MKFNA
+975 MNFNA
-980 IVGNPPYQ
+980 VVGNPPYQ
-988 GNSSAQL
+988 GSARVQL
-995 YPLFYLL
+995 YPTFYQLA
-1002 SIELGEIVTL
+1002 IQLGDIATL

-1026 KGLARMNKPEIKN
+1026 KGLYKMNNPETKA
-1039 DRQIVLIDNR
+1039 DKQIVFLDNR

-1056 SGAAEINII
+1056 SGANEINII
-1065 LWKKGYN
+1065 LWKHGFDNGYDGKQLLLTDGEAPQLVQLQWIQTN
-1072 NCLEGSQQFYEEGEN
+1072 EGKPVEIQAAAEAVKQVEGDNFKSVSDIVSAKDPFGIPTDLFTKPTKYGKSPSDFKEEKQTESDIRIFGGIDHKRAERY
-1087 AHVEYLVC
+1087 VSS
-1095 DQSKSNKPEQLR
+1095 DFSMKSN
-1107 ELSSLVKGKEKKFK
+1107 
-1121 QLQVSSRTPFGLES
+1121 
-1135 DAFKDVIKYGLPPIE
+1135 
-1150 DSEPKEDTDLKIYG
+1150 DSI
-1164 SLNKQGAI
+1164 S
-1172 RYVRRN
+1172 
-1178 YPLPKKHKSFDKY
+1178 KY
-1191 KVLIP
+1191 KVFVP
-1196 CAWGNMSEEKNGY
+1196 WAWGNMDENAGL
-1209 GGSFGEII
+1209 GGAYADII
-1217 IAKPYEICTKTYTVS
+1217 IAEKNDVCSMTYNTCGQYEDYDTAK
-1232 GCFETKDSACK
+1232 KQ
-1243 HAKYLLTRFA
+1243 AKYMMTTFF
-1253 RGLLYLNK
+1253 RGLLFNSK
-1261 FGIQASHTAFI
+1261 DVKTSSKTA
-1272 EVPSQTYSEEWWDLS
+1272 YSSIPVQSFEEEWWNES
-1287 IEEID
+1287 IEIID
-1292 KKLIEKYVDDPNEQ
+1292 KKLFEKYGILELY
-1306 VKMFNFLKENIQTR
+1306 KFFKGNIQF
-1320 KEEYIRN
+1320 KNEANIDN

>member
-1 MPQIFTTFEEVQLQD
+1 MPQIFTTFEEVQYQD

-28 AIKAAKDRFKQKAG
+28 AIKAAKDRFKQKSG
-42 NKFLWNAKMRF
+42 CKFLWNAKMRF

-75 HRPTVNR
+75 HRPTVNK
-82 EWMEAY
+82 EWLEAY
-88 QERFADVMPQYSYGT
+88 EERFSDVISQYSYGT
-103 KSDTQSEGTDFNT
+103 KSDTQSDGTDFYT
-116 LKKRI
+116 LKKKI
-121 VETENSHFLFFA
+121 NETLTSHFLFFA

-182 EYLEHKTT
+182 EYLEHKTN
-190 LVKDEKDTRML
+190 LAKDEKDTRML

-207 FNLYEDFQNN
+207 FNLYEDFKDN

-224 VDEQTAKN
+224 VDEQTAKK
-232 TWPRDNKEKN
+232 TWYDDPFHA
-242 DQKEGKPNPY
+242 GLPNPY

-263 SLASVFDKYIEEG
+263 SLASVFDKFKEES

-283 FFRTKSGSDIL
+283 FFRTKTGSDIP
-294 EEERGKFVHEEE
+294 EEERGKFVHEED

-331 KAFRHTLWI
+331 KSFRHTLWI

-346 AKALKTLLKEDKVFR
+346 ARALKNLLKEDKVFSKF
-361 NFEVVNVAGNNDD
+361 NVVNVAGNNDD

-399 LSCGRLTT
+399 LSCGKLTT

-474 IAKKASNQDEVKE
+474 IAKKVSNKDEVKE

-493 DKKNMQAFL
+493 DRKNMQAFL
-502 DCCIVKPLVPFTEDG
+502 NCCNVKPLVPFTEDG

-550 YDMTELNKID
+550 YDMSELNKID
-560 KAIIKKL
+560 KSIIDNI
-567 GDNGGI
+567 GDHGGA
-573 ADHIK
+573 ADHIEGDK
-578 EERGSTNVGEAIDAN
+578 RVKGVGDAIDVN
-593 DLTEEQKKIIEENK
+593 NLTEEQKKAIEETK
-607 KKIREE
+607 RKLRKE
-613 MERRRKEKW
+613 MEEKRKEKW
-622 DALTQEEQDEELN
+622 DALTQEEQDRILEE
-635 KRARR
+635 RARR
-640 AMERKEFKARVANIR
+640 AMERKEFKDRVSNIR

-667 GSDKDNAKTPLTV
+667 GADKGNNSKTPLTV
-680 DNFTQLIS
+680 NNFTKLIT
-688 DESWKEF
+688 DESWNEF
-695 MPKKITK
+695 MPKGITK
-702 KDFDDIRKVFKAT
+702 DDFNKIRKVFKAT

-724 RALAKEADDMHI
+724 RALAAEADDMHI
-736 EDRMERITTIHG
+736 DDRMERITTIHS

-783 YKSPVMKDVT
+783 YKSPVMKDIT
-793 VKDENGNEVLDENG
+793 VKDENGNVVFDENG
-807 NVRTESVEITVT
+807 NAKTESVEISVT
-819 ERPAIRDGIT
+819 EQPAHREGIT
-829 NEVFGVYDKGKDA
+829 NEVFGVYDPGKDA
-842 IQTQILEINSK
+842 ILTQILEINSK

-860 MAYTLYRMQLEAYK
+860 MAYNLYRLQMDAYIR
-874 QESEKETTEERKL
+874 EKA
-887 YKDIDNLS
+887 YDDIENLS

-923 TFRTLMGFRDE
+923 TYRTLMGFRDE
-934 DKNQHHIKTTNLV
+934 NKGQHHIKTTQLV
-947 ERASKD
+947 ERASKED
-953 SKRAELIKELKSGKF
+953 KRTELIKELKSGKF
-968 WGVTDKQ
+968 WGLKDKQ

-988 GNSSAQL
+988 QGDNNNPIYHLFIGIAKELQPSCISLITPSRWFAGGRRELTSFRNEMANDSHIRSMVNFINGKEVFPTSSTGSVNFFVWDKNYNGECAFTSTLYGKSKTTYRRLNEFININVVVGNNIAL
-995 YPLFYLL
+995 
-1002 SIELGEIVTL
+1002 EIVRKVMSKNEAK
-1012 IFPTGWQKPCAPTA
+1012 FSDNVKPY
-1026 KGLARMNKPEIKN
+1026 M
-1039 DRQIVLIDNR
+1039 
-1049 HNVFPGI
+1049 
-1056 SGAAEINII
+1056 
-1065 LWKKGYN
+1065 
-1072 NCLEGSQQFYEEGEN
+1072 
-1087 AHVEYLVC
+1087 
-1095 DQSKSNKPEQLR
+1095 
-1107 ELSSLVKGKEKKFK
+1107 
-1121 QLQVSSRTPFGLES
+1121 PFGLRSYERGQKIQSPDSVALYTS
-1135 DAFKDVIKYGLPPIE
+1135 DGIFYRERDEVPEGKEYI
-1150 DSEPKEDTDLKIYG
+1150 DSYKIMTSKLLAEHAGEPD
-1164 SLNKQGAI
+1164 
-1172 RYVRRN
+1172 
-1178 YPLPKKHKSFDKY
+1178 KSGRY
-1191 KVLIP
+1191 KVLSRTEIIKP
-1196 CAWGNMSEEKNGY
+1196 CTACTESYLILADSKDK
-1209 GGSFGEII
+1209 GEIENCFS
-1217 IAKPYEICTKTYTVS
+1217 YCT
-1232 GCFETKDSACK
+1232 TKFFRFLLLQAMSSINMTSDVFVFVPNQDFSRK
-1243 HAKYLLTRFA
+1243 WTDKDLYAKYELSEDEIST
-1253 RGLLYLNK
+1253 
-1261 FGIQASHTAFI
+1261 I
-1272 EVPSQTYSEEWWDLS
+1272 ES
-1287 IEEID
+1287 
-1292 KKLIEKYVDDPNEQ
+1292 LIKS
-1306 VKMFNFLKENIQTR
+1306 F
-1320 KEEYIRN
+1320 
-1327 FK
+1327 

>member
-1 MPQIFTTFEEVQLQD
+1 MPQIFTTFEEVQCQD
-16 NGKIELRKEQLE
+16 KGKIELRKEQLE

-75 HRPTVNR
+75 HRPTVNK
-82 EWMEAY
+82 EWLEAY
-88 QERFADVMPQYSYGT
+88 EERFSDVISQYSYGT
-103 KSDTQSEGTDFNT
+103 KSDTQSEGTDFYT
-116 LKKRI
+116 LKRKI
-121 VETENSHFLFFA
+121 SETKNSHFLFFA

-148 NEQLKKDIM
+148 KEQLKKDIM

-174 TELGQKVL
+174 TELGQRVL

-190 LVKDEKDTRML
+190 LSKDEKDTRML

-207 FNLYEDFQNN
+207 FNLYEDFKNN

-232 TWPRDNKEKN
+232 TWYDDPAH
-242 DQKEGKPNPY
+242 EGLPNPY

-263 SLASVFDKYIEEG
+263 SLASVFDKFIEEG

-283 FFRTKSGSDIL
+283 FFRTKTGSDIP
-294 EEERGKFVHEEE
+294 EDERGKFVHEEE

-346 AKALKTLLKEDKVFR
+346 AKALKKLLKQDKVFSK
-361 NFEVVNVAGNNDD
+361 FEVVNVAGNNDD
-374 ELKDSALDSVLTAIT
+374 ESKDSALDAVLSAIT

-399 LSCGRLTT
+399 LSCGKLTT

-443 IGNKMKT
+443 MGNKMET

-474 IAKKASNQDEVKE
+474 IAKKASNKDEVKE

-493 DKKNMQAFL
+493 DKKNMKAFL
-502 DCCIVKPLVPFTEDG
+502 DCCNVKPLVPFTEDG

-560 KAIIKKL
+560 KSIIDNI
-567 GDNGGI
+567 GDNGGA
-573 ADHIK
+573 ADHIEGDK
-578 EERGSTNVGEAIDAN
+578 RVKGVGEAIDAN
-593 DLTEEQKKIIEENK
+593 NLTEEQKKAIEEAK
-607 KKIREE
+607 KKLRKE
-613 MERRRKEKW
+613 MEEKRKEKW
-622 DALTQEEQDEELN
+622 DALTQEEQDKILEE
-635 KRARR
+635 RARR
-640 AMERKEFKARVANIR
+640 AMERKEFKDRVSNIR

-667 GSDKDNAKTPLTV
+667 GADKGNTKTPLTV
-680 DNFTQLIS
+680 DNFTELIS
-688 DESWKEF
+688 DESWNEF
-695 MPKKITK
+695 MPKGISKNDFK
-702 KDFDDIRKVFKAT
+702 KIRKVFKAT

-724 RALAKEADDMHI
+724 RALAIEADDMHI
-736 EDRMERITTIHG
+736 DDRMDRITTIHS

-783 YKSPVMKDVT
+783 YKSPVMKEAP
-793 VKDENGNEVLDENG
+793 VKDDNG
-807 NVRTESVEITVT
+807 NVVLDDNGNVKTEPIEIAVT
-819 ERPAIRDGIT
+819 EQPAYRDGIT
-829 NEVFGVYDKGKDA
+829 NEVFGTYDSGKDA
-842 IQTQILEINSK
+842 IQTRILEINSK

-860 MAYTLYRMQLEAYK
+860 MAYNLYRLQMDAYIR
-874 QESEKETTEERKL
+874 EKA
-887 YKDIDNLS
+887 YDDIDNLS
-895 VEEEQATWDNVIKN
+895 VDEEQATWDNVIKN

-923 TFRTLMGFRDE
+923 TFRTLMGFRNE
-934 DKNQHHIKTTNLV
+934 DKGQHHIKTTNLV
-947 ERASKD
+947 ERASND
-953 SKRAELIKELKSGKF
+953 KERTFLVENLKSGTF
-968 WGVTDKQ
+968 WDLDIET
-975 MKFNA
+975 MNFNA
-980 IVGNPPYQ
+980 VVGNPPYQ
-988 GNSSAQL
+988 GSARVQL
-995 YPLFYLL
+995 YPTFYQLA
-1002 SIELGEIVTL
+1002 IQLGDIATL

-1026 KGLARMNKPEIKN
+1026 KGLYKMNNPETKA
-1039 DRQIVLIDNR
+1039 DKQIVFLDNR

-1056 SGAAEINII
+1056 SGANEINII
-1065 LWKKGYN
+1065 LWKHGFDNGYDGKQLLLTDGEAPQLVQLQWIQTN
-1072 NCLEGSQQFYEEGEN
+1072 EGKPVEIQAAAEAVKQVEGDNFKSVSDIVSAKDPFGIPTDLFTKPTKYGKSPSDFKEEKQTESDIRIFGGIDHKRAERY
-1087 AHVEYLVC
+1087 VSS
-1095 DQSKSNKPEQLR
+1095 DFSMKSN
-1107 ELSSLVKGKEKKFK
+1107 
-1121 QLQVSSRTPFGLES
+1121 
-1135 DAFKDVIKYGLPPIE
+1135 
-1150 DSEPKEDTDLKIYG
+1150 DSI
-1164 SLNKQGAI
+1164 S
-1172 RYVRRN
+1172 
-1178 YPLPKKHKSFDKY
+1178 KY
-1191 KVLIP
+1191 KVFVP
-1196 CAWGNMSEEKNGY
+1196 WAWGNMDENAGL
-1209 GGSFGEII
+1209 GGAYADII
-1217 IAKPYEICTKTYTVS
+1217 IAEKNDVCSMTYNTCGQYEDYDTAK
-1232 GCFETKDSACK
+1232 KQ
-1243 HAKYLLTRFA
+1243 AKYMMTTFF
-1253 RGLLYLNK
+1253 RGLLFNSK
-1261 FGIQASHTAFI
+1261 DVKTSSKTA
-1272 EVPSQTYSEEWWDLS
+1272 YSSIPVQSFEEEWWNES
-1287 IEEID
+1287 IEIID
-1292 KKLIEKYVDDPNEQ
+1292 KKLFEKYGILELY
-1306 VKMFNFLKENIQTR
+1306 KFFKGNIQF
-1320 KEEYIRN
+1320 KNEANIDN

>member
-1 MPQIFTTFEEVQLQD
+1 MPQIFTTFEEVQCQE
-16 NGKIELRKEQLE
+16 NGRIELRKEQLE
-28 AIKAAKDRFKQKAG
+28 AIKEAKDRFKQKAG

-60 QLAKELGYRRILIVT
+60 QLAKELSYRRILIVT
-75 HRPTVNR
+75 HRPTVNK
-82 EWMEAY
+82 EWLEAY
-88 QERFADVMPQYSYGT
+88 EERFSDVISQYSYGT
-103 KSDTQSEGTDFNT
+103 KSDTQSEGTDFYT
-116 LKKRI
+116 LKKKI
-121 VETENSHFLFFA
+121 TETETSHFLFFA

-190 LVKDEKDTRML
+190 LAQDEKDTRML

-207 FNLYEDFQNN
+207 FNLYEDFKNN

-232 TWPRDNKEKN
+232 TWYDDPFHA
-242 DQKEGKPNPY
+242 GLPNPY

-263 SLASVFDKYIEEG
+263 SLASVFDKFIEEG
-276 GTFKFRD
+276 GTFKFRE
-283 FFRTKSGSDIL
+283 FFRTKTGSNIP
-294 EEERGKFVHEEE
+294 EEERGKFVHEEN

-346 AKALKTLLKEDKVFR
+346 AKALKKLLKEDKVFSK
-361 NFEVVNVAGNNDD
+361 FDVVNVAGNNDD
-374 ELKDSALDSVLTAIT
+374 ELKDSALDSVLAAIT

-399 LSCGRLTT
+399 LSCGKLTT

-474 IAKKASNQDEVKE
+474 IAKKASNKDEVKE

-502 DCCIVKPLVPFTEDG
+502 DCCNVKPLVPFTEDG

-560 KAIIKKL
+560 KSIIDNI
-567 GDNGGI
+567 GDHGGA
-573 ADHIK
+573 ADHIEGDK
-578 EERGSTNVGEAIDAN
+578 RKKGVGEAIDAN
-593 DLTEEQKKIIEENK
+593 NLTEEQKKALEEAK
-607 KKIREE
+607 KALRKE
-613 MERRRKEKW
+613 MEEKRKEKW
-622 DALTQEEQDEELN
+622 DALTQEEQEKILEE
-635 KRARR
+635 RARR
-640 AMERKEFKARVANIR
+640 AMERKEFKDRVSNIR

-667 GSDKDNAKTPLTV
+667 GADKGNTKTPLTV
-680 DNFTQLIS
+680 DNFTKLIT
-688 DESWKEF
+688 DESWNEF
-695 MPKKITK
+695 MPKEISKE
-702 KDFDDIRKVFKAT
+702 DFNKIRKVFKAT

-724 RALAKEADDMHI
+724 RALAIEADDMHI
-736 EDRMERITTIHG
+736 DDRMERITTIHS

-783 YKSPVMKDVT
+783 YKSPVMKDVA
-793 VKDENGNEVLDENG
+793 VKDEKGNEVFDENG
-807 NVRTESVEITVT
+807 NVKTESIEISVT
-819 ERPAIRDGIT
+819 EQPARREGIT
-829 NEVFGVYDKGKDA
+829 HEVFGVYDSGKDA

-860 MAYTLYRMQLEAYK
+860 MAYNLYRLQMEAYIR
-874 QESEKETTEERKL
+874 EKA
-887 YKDIDNLS
+887 YDDIENLS

-923 TFRTLMGFRDE
+923 TYRTLMGFRDE
-934 DKNQHHIKTTNLV
+934 EKGQHHIKTT
-947 ERASKD
+947 
-953 SKRAELIKELKSGKF
+953 ELIKQASNDNDRTALIASLKSGKF
-968 WGVTDKQ
+968 WGINIEN
-975 MKFNA
+975 MNFNA

-988 GNSSAQL
+988 GSARVQL
-995 YPLFYLL
+995 YPTFYQLA
-1002 SIELGEIVTL
+1002 IQLGKIVTL

-1026 KGLARMNKPEIKN
+1026 KGLFKMNNPETKA
-1039 DRQIVLIDNR
+1039 DKQIVFIDNR

-1056 SGAAEINII
+1056 SGASEINIV
-1065 LWKKGYN
+1065 LWKKGYDN
-1072 NCLEGSQQFYEEGEN
+1072 GYDGKQLVFTDGEKPQHIQLQWIQSNDGKPIQIQEAAESVKDFEGEN
-1087 AHVEYLVC
+1087 F
-1095 DQSKSNKPEQLR
+1095 KSISSIVSAKDPFGIPTDLFTKPTKYNKTT
-1107 ELSSLVKGKEKKFK
+1107 SDFKEEK
-1121 QLQVSSRTPFGLES
+1121 QNNDDIRIFGGIEHKRAERYVSSDFPM
-1135 DAFKDVIKYGLPPIE
+1135 KDNPTIG
-1150 DSEPKEDTDLKIYG
+1150 
-1164 SLNKQGAI
+1164 
-1172 RYVRRN
+1172 
-1178 YPLPKKHKSFDKY
+1178 KY
-1191 KVLIP
+1191 KVFVP
-1196 CAWGNMSEEKNGY
+1196 WAWGNMDEKAGL
-1209 GGSFGEII
+1209 GGAYADII
-1217 IAKPYEICTKTYTVS
+1217 IAERNDVCSMTYNTCGLYEDY
-1232 GCFETKDSACK
+1232 ETARKQ
-1243 HAKYLLTRFA
+1243 AKYMMTTFF
-1253 RGLLYLNK
+1253 RGLLYNSK
-1261 FGIQASHTAFI
+1261 DVKTSSKTAYSSIPIQDF
-1272 EVPSQTYSEEWWDLS
+1272 SEEWWNDS
-1287 IEEID
+1287 IEVID
-1292 KKLIEKYVDDPNEQ
+1292 QKLFEKYGILELYAFFRD
-1306 VKMFNFLKENIQTR
+1306 NIQ
-1320 KEEYIRN
+1320 IRDESNIDN

>member
-1 MPQIFTTFEEVQLQD
+1 MPQIFTTFEEAQCQD

-28 AIKAAKDRFKQKAG
+28 AIKAAKTRFKENAG
-42 NKFLWNAKMRF
+42 RKFLWNAKMRF

-75 HRPTVNR
+75 HRPVVNK
-82 EWMEAY
+82 EWLEAY
-88 QERFADVMPQYSYGT
+88 EERFSDVISQYNYGT
-103 KSDTQSEGTDFNT
+103 KSDSQSEGTDFYT
-116 LKKRI
+116 LKRKI
-121 VETENSHFLFFA
+121 SETETSHFLFFA

-148 NEQLKKDIM
+148 DEQLKKDIM

-182 EYLEHKTT
+182 EHLEHKTN
-190 LVKDEKDTRML
+190 LAKDEKDTRML

-207 FNLYEDFQNN
+207 FNLYDDFGEK

-224 VDEQTAKN
+224 VDEQTAKKE
-232 TWPRDNKEKN
+232 WPRNKKE
-242 DQKEGKPNPY
+242 EGKPNPY
-252 AVLPHMNILTF
+252 VILPHMNILTF
-263 SLASVFDKYIEEG
+263 NISSDFDKFIEEG

-283 FFRTKSGSDIL
+283 FFRTKTGSDIP
-294 EEERGKFVHEEE
+294 EDERGKFVHEEE

-346 AKALKTLLKEDKVFR
+346 AKALKKLLKEDKVFGKF
-361 NFEVVNVAGNNDD
+361 NVVNVAGNNDD
-374 ELKDSALDSVLTAIT
+374 ELKDSALDSVLSAIT
-389 DQPDQTRTIT
+389 DQPDKTRTIT
-399 LSCGRLTT
+399 LSCGKLTT

-435 FRVQSPCF
+435 FRVQSPCT
-443 IGNKMKT
+443 GKDYPCYQGKMKT

-474 IAKKASNQDEVKE
+474 IAKKASNKDDVKE

-502 DCCIVKPLVPFTEDG
+502 DCCNVKPLVPFTEDG

-560 KAIIKKL
+560 KSIIDNI
-567 GDNGGI
+567 GDHGGA
-573 ADHIK
+573 ADHIEGDK
-578 EERGSTNVGEAIDAN
+578 RVKGVGEAIDAN
-593 DLTEEQKKIIEENK
+593 NLTEEQKKAIEEAK
-607 KKIREE
+607 KKLRKE
-613 MERRRKEKW
+613 MEEKRKEKW
-622 DALTQEEQDEELN
+622 DALTQEEQDRILEE
-635 KRARR
+635 RARK
-640 AMERKEFKARVANIR
+640 AMERKEFKDRVSNIR

-667 GSDKDNAKTPLTV
+667 GADKGKTNETLTIN
-680 DNFTQLIS
+680 NFTRLIS
-688 DESWKEF
+688 DESWNEF
-695 MPKKITK
+695 MPKGITK
-702 KDFDDIRKVFKAT
+702 EDFNKIRKVFKET
-715 RFEEAGKKY
+715 RFKDAGEKY

-736 EDRMERITTIHG
+736 DERMERITTIHS

-783 YKSPVMKDVT
+783 YKSPVMKDAP
-793 VKDENGNEVLDENG
+793 VKDDNGNVVLDENG
-807 NVRTESVEITVT
+807 NVKTEPVEIAVT
-819 ERPAIRDGIT
+819 EQPIYREGIT
-829 NEVFGVYDKGKDA
+829 DEVFGKYDCGKDA
-842 IQTQILEINSK
+842 IQTRILEINSK

-860 MAYTLYRMQLEAYK
+860 MAYNLYRLQMDAYIR
-874 QESEKETTEERKL
+874 EKA
-887 YKDIDNLS
+887 YDDIENLS
-895 VEEEQATWDNVIKN
+895 VAEEQATWDNVIKN

-934 DKNQHHIKTTNLV
+934 DKGQHHIKTTNLV

-953 SKRAELIKELKSGKF
+953 DKRAELITELKSGKF
-968 WGVTDKQ
+968 WGVTDET
-975 MKFNA
+975 MTFNA
-980 IVGNPPYQ
+980 VVGNPPYQ

-1002 SIELGEIVTL
+1002 SIELGNIVSL

-1039 DRQIVLIDNR
+1039 DKQIVFIDVR

-1065 LWKKGYN
+1065 LWKR
-1072 NCLEGSQQFYEEGEN
+1072 GSDNELDGMQKLLVDGANEQN
-1087 AHVEYLVC
+1087 VLLVC
-1095 DQSKSNKPEQLR
+1095 DQAESDKPLELR
-1107 ELSSLVKGKEKKFK
+1107 TLSEYVKAYGKFK
-1121 QLQVSSRTPFGLES
+1121 CVEVSSRTPFGLES
-1135 DAFKDVIKYGLPPIE
+1135 DAFKDVVKYGLTPIE
-1150 DSEPKEDTDLKIYG
+1150 DEVRKEQSDIKIYG
-1164 SLNKQGAI
+1164 SLNKRNAV
-1172 RYVRRN
+1172 RFVRRD
-1178 YPLPKKHKSFDKY
+1178 YKFPKVHPSFDKF

-1196 CAWGNMSEEKNGY
+1196 CAWGNMSEDKNGF
-1209 GGSFGEII
+1209 GGSYGEII
-1217 IAKPYEICTKTYTVS
+1217 IGKKYEVCTKTYTVS
-1232 GCFETKDSACK
+1232 GCFDSEEDAYK

-1261 FGIQASHTAFI
+1261 FGIQASHTAFV
-1272 EVPSQTYSEEWWDLS
+1272 EVPEQTYNEEWWNLS

-1292 KKLIEKYVDDPNEQ
+1292 KKLIEKYVEDKEEQ
-1306 VKMFNFLKENIQTR
+1306 TRLFNFLSNNIQTR
-1320 KEEYIRN
+1320 TELNIRRD
-1327 FK
+1327 

>member
-16 NGKIELRKEQLE
+16 NGRIELRKEQLE

-75 HRPTVNR
+75 HRPVVND
-82 EWMEAY
+82 EWLKAY
-88 QERFADVMPQYSYGT
+88 KERFSDVISQYSYGT
-103 KSDTQSEGTDFNT
+103 KSDTQSGGTDFYT
-116 LKKRI
+116 LKKKI
-121 VETENSHFLFFA
+121 VESGTSHFLFFA

-190 LVKDEKDTRML
+190 LANDEKDTRML

-207 FNLYEDFQNN
+207 FNLYEDFKDN

-232 TWPRDNKEKN
+232 TWPRDDKEIN

-263 SLASVFDKYIEEG
+263 SLASVFDKFKEEG

-283 FFRTKSGSDIL
+283 FFRTKTGSDIP

-306 VREFIAKLRGKDDDN
+306 VRVFIAKLRGKDDEN

-346 AKALKTLLKEDKVFR
+346 AKALKKLLEEDKVFGHGKF
-361 NFEVVNVAGNNDD
+361 NIVNVAGNNDD
-374 ELKDSALDSVLTAIT
+374 ELKDSALDAVKKAIT
-389 DQPDQTRTIT
+389 DQPDLTRTIT
-399 LSCGRLTT
+399 LSCGKLTT
-407 GTTVK
+407 GTTIK

-422 SEDTKAATYMQTI
+422 SEDTKAATYLQTI
-435 FRVQSPCF
+435 FRVQSPCTGADF
-443 IGNKMKT
+443 PCYTGMMKK

-474 IAKKASNQDEVKE
+474 IAKKASNRDEVKE

-502 DCCIVKPLVPFTEDG
+502 DCCNVKPLVPFTEDG
-517 AVMTEFNV
+517 AVMKEFNV

-560 KAIIKKL
+560 KSIIDNI
-567 GDNGGI
+567 GDHGGA
-573 ADHIK
+573 ADHIEGDK
-578 EERGSTNVGEAIDAN
+578 RVKGVGEAIDAN
-593 DLTEEQKKIIEENK
+593 NLTEEQKRALEEAK
-607 KKIREE
+607 RKLRKE
-613 MERRRKEKW
+613 MEEKRKEKW
-622 DALTQEEQDEELN
+622 DALTQEEQEKILEE
-635 KRARR
+635 RARR
-640 AMERKEFKARVANIR
+640 AMERKEFKDRVSNIR

-667 GSDKDNAKTPLTV
+667 GADKGNTKTPLTRE
-680 DNFTQLIS
+680 NFTKLIS
-688 DESWKEF
+688 DESWNEY
-695 MPKKITK
+695 MPKGISKDDFNKI
-702 KDFDDIRKVFKAT
+702 RNVFKAT

-724 RALAKEADDMHI
+724 RALAIEADDMHI
-736 EDRMERITTIHG
+736 EDRMERITTIHS

-773 GGYSFFDPQD
+773 GGYSFFDPKD
-783 YKSPVMKDVT
+783 YKSPVMKDVA
-793 VKDENGNEVLDENG
+793 VKDENGNDVIDENG
-807 NVRTESVEITVT
+807 NVRTESVEISVT
-819 ERPAIRDGIT
+819 EQPAYRDGIT
-829 NEVFGVYDKGKDA
+829 TEVFGTYDAGKDA

-860 MAYTLYRMQLEAYK
+860 MAYNLYRLQMDAYIR
-874 QESEKETTEERKL
+874 EKVYDDVE
-887 YKDIDNLS
+887 NLS
-895 VEEEQATWDNVIKN
+895 VKEEQATWDNVIKN
-909 NIFVICNTKMAAQI
+909 NIYVICNTKMAAQI
-923 TFRTLMGFRDE
+923 TYRTLMGFRDE
-934 DKNQHHIKTTNLV
+934 DKCQHHIRTTNLV

-953 SKRAELIKELKSGKF
+953 NERTELIKELMTGKY
-968 WGVTDKQ
+968 WSLNEEQ
-975 MKFNA
+975 MNFNA

-1002 SIELGEIVTL
+1002 SIELGNIVSL
-1012 IFPTGWQKPCAPTA
+1012 IFPTGWHKPCAPTA
-1026 KGLARMNKPEIKN
+1026 KGLARMNKPEIKG
-1039 DRQIVLIDNR
+1039 DKQIVFIDVR

-1065 LWKKGYN
+1065 LWKKDYDNG
-1072 NCLEGSQQFYEEGEN
+1072 LKGGQQFYDEGGN
-1087 AHVEYLVC
+1087 PHVEYLRC
-1095 DQSKSNKPEQLR
+1095 DQSESNKPEQLR
-1107 ELSSLVKGKEKKFK
+1107 KLSSLVKEKEIKFK

-1135 DAFKDVIKYGLPPIE
+1135 DAFKNVIKYGLPPIE
-1150 DSEPKEDTDLKIYG
+1150 DSEPKEETDLKIYG

-1178 YPLPKKHKSFDKY
+1178 YPLPKKHESFEKY

-1196 CAWGNMSEEKNGY
+1196 CAWGNMSEERNGY

-1232 GCFETKDSACK
+1232 GSFETKEGACK
-1243 HAKYLLTRFA
+1243 HAKYLLTRFV

-1272 EVPSQTYSEEWWDLS
+1272 EVPSQTYSEEWWNKS

-1292 KKLIEKYVDDPNEQ
+1292 KQLIDKYVDDPNDRVEI
-1306 VKMFNFLKENIQTR
+1306 FNFLKENIQTR
-1320 KEEYIRN
+1320 TEKFIRN
-1327 FK
+1327 YM